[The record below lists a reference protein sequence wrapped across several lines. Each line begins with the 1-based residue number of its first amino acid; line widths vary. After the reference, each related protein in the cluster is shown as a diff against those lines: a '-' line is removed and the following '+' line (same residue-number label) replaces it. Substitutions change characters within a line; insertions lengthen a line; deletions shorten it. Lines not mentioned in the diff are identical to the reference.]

1 MAEIGSFRLFDFQV
15 RDEVAGTSGSG
26 SSGSSSGSATHKQF
40 SKDKKCF
47 TMQMFGIN
55 ERGDTAC
62 IIVRDYQPFFYVK
75 VPEAWGFEAKSHFIA
90 DLKKAVGKFSEDSI
104 LTDEC
109 KLLRRKALYGFD
121 GGKDHKFLMLKF
133 KNMATMNKAKNL
145 WYNRKGDE
153 MRLHPHGYN
162 NTRIYEANIPPLLRY
177 FHIKDISPSGWVKI
191 KGDPVE
197 TQTQKQTA
205 CRHEYHVGH
214 KCVVPQPEKETLVPY
229 KIMSFDIEASSSH
242 GDFPIPVKTYKKL
255 AANIVD
261 ACLKEPA
268 AATKSEVQ
276 RMVRT
281 AFHDPLKGRPLF
293 TLHDDIERIY
303 PKTAPGTQLMDA
315 MFERMWSTP
324 IQALIDEADPETLK
338 NANTIESMFEKL
350 KADAEAAANAD
361 AEEEDGD
368 ADAEGNDD
376 AKSVFTTNTW
386 TKPSLIPPITISS
399 GVAVKDKSIADM
411 LQSSALDRETK
422 ITHMNDALLAVFPPV
437 EGDKVTF
444 IGSTFLR
451 YGEARPYLNHCLAL
465 GTCDPVP
472 GADIVSCKTE
482 RALLQAWTALV
493 QREDPDIIIG
503 YNIFGFDYN
512 FMFHRAQENHVEDD
526 FLKLSRNVD
535 EFCGKR
541 DFKTGRVSI
550 EETSIALAS
559 GQYDL
564 HYIAMPGRLQIDM
577 YNYFRRDYNLTSYK
591 LDYVGAYFIGDDVL
605 RLEHHAESD
614 SEVTRTRIFSKNL
627 AGLEVGNYIELEE
640 TGHSTDPYKDGQKFQ
655 VLAVNPEAGH
665 FEIVGHETPDLKK
678 HVRWGVSKD
687 DVTPQDIF
695 RMTNEGPGPR
705 AVIAKYCI
713 QDCNLVH
720 HLMNKVDV
728 ITGYNE
734 MAKICS
740 VPISFLVIRGQG
752 IKLTSYMAKKC
763 REKNTLMPVIDKGP
777 SGEGYEG
784 AIVLPPKRGLY
795 LDNPVACN
803 DYSSLYPSSMIS
815 ENLSHDSKVW
825 TKEYDLDG
833 RMVRETGEKDPKT
846 GQHVY
851 DNLPG
856 YGYVDVEY
864 DTYRWKPNPRV
875 CVCGRRI
882 VTDGIVVCDC
892 GKRIVGG
899 GKMEKHLSGK
909 KVCRFAQFKHG
920 SKAILPSILEELLAA
935 RKATRK
941 LAEQQSDP
949 FMANVLDKRQLAYK
963 VTANSLYGQCGA
975 KTSTFYEVDVA
986 ASTTATGRKLLTYA
1000 KRMVEEVYGD
1010 AECQTSKYGIVHTR
1024 AEYVYGDS
1032 VAAHTPVYVRLSGVI
1047 DVCPIEALA
1056 EKYGNSDNWTQ
1067 CKEEGKQTKEVCE
1080 MMCGV
1085 ETWSEKGWTR
1095 LHRVI
1100 RHALAPHKKM
1110 MRIVTHTGIV
1120 DVTDDHSLILANG
1133 EEISPK
1139 NVEIGTKLLHSA
1151 LPQPTND
1158 TTAPMVTTLTV
1169 EQARVMGFFF
1179 GDGSCGDYHCE
1190 SGNKCSWALNN
1201 ASMEFVQ
1208 KYLELCKI
1216 AYPDL
1221 EWVYNDTL
1229 KSSGVYKI
1237 TPKSK
1242 KYGSIAEFVRTYRS
1256 MMYYK
1261 QCKIIPTSILNGTRE
1276 VRESFWNG
1284 MYDADGD
1291 KDKHGYTRIDQKNQ
1305 ISAACICLLAQSL
1318 GWKTSLNTR
1327 SDKMDIYRATMTT
1340 RVQRKCTDSIKKIVT
1355 LPFPAEENTHV
1366 YDLTTDNHHFAAGI
1380 GNMIVHNTDSVFYTF
1395 NLTHTDG
1402 TPIRGKQALE
1412 ITIEL
1417 ARQVGD
1423 MASAFLKAP
1432 HGWVYEKTLMPFGLL
1447 QKKRYFGILY
1457 ETDPNKGKPKSM
1469 GIVLRRRDNAPIVKD
1484 VYGGLID
1491 ILTKQ
1496 QDLEAAIN
1504 FVRES
1509 LQSLVDERV
1518 PMDKLIITK
1527 SLRSTYKNPQQIAHK
1542 VLADRMGKRDPGNKP
1557 SSGDRIPFVYIHNA
1571 DKKALQGER
1580 IETPDYI
1587 RAKRLKPNYSF
1598 YITNQIMK
1606 PVAQLFGL
1614 VLEQMAAF
1622 RRKKARFLEELESVR
1637 SNWSD
1642 SDDKLQKK
1650 LDDLRFREVKELIFD
1665 EYLRQADN
1673 LAKSNKSIT
1682 EFFKAKK

>member
-1 MAEIGSFRLFDFQV
+1 MVEPHSFRLFDFQV
-15 RDEVAGTSGSG
+15 RDQASGTQSKLSSSSSGSG
-26 SSGSSSGSATHKQF
+26 SNGFSKKH

-47 TMQMFGIN
+47 TIQMFGIN
-55 ERGDTAC
+55 EQGETCC
-62 IIVRDYQPFFYVK
+62 IILHNYEPFFYVK
-75 VPEAWGFEAKSHFIA
+75 VPETWGFEAKSRFIA
-90 DLKKAVGKFSEDSI
+90 ELKKTVGKFSEDSI

-109 KLLRRKALYGFD
+109 KLLRRKTLYGFD
-121 GGKDHKFLMLKF
+121 GGKDHKFLLIKF
-133 KNMATMNKAKNL
+133 KNMATMNRVKNM
-145 WYNRKGDE
+145 WYERKGTE
-153 MRLHPHGYN
+153 WCLNPRGYVFHN
-162 NTRIYEANIPPLLRY
+162 EATHIYEANIPPLLRY

-191 KGDPVE
+191 KGEPE
-197 TQTQKQTA
+197 QQQSQQTT
-205 CRHEYHVGH
+205 CRHEYRVGH
-214 KCVVPQPEKETLVPY
+214 KDVIPQPEKETLVPY

-242 GDFPIPVKTYKKL
+242 GDFPVPIKTYKKL

-261 ACLKEPA
+261 VCLKDPSM
-268 AATKSEVQ
+268 ATKSEVH
-276 RMVRT
+276 RMIRT
-281 AFHDPLKGRPLF
+281 AFHDQKTPVQY
-293 TLHDDIERIY
+293 TLHDDIDRIY
-303 PKTAPGTQLMDA
+303 TKTVPTNQQLDA

-324 IQALIDEADPETLK
+324 IQTLVEEADPEIMSNAS
-338 NANTIESMFEKL
+338 NANTIERMFEKL
-350 KADAEAAANAD
+350 KAEAEADALAD
-361 AEEEDGD
+361 ADDADDADDGD
-368 ADAEGNDD
+368 DAL
-376 AKSVFTTNTW
+376 SVFTTAA
-386 TKPSLIPPITISS
+386 PPAWSKASS
-399 GVAVKDKSIADM
+399 AAATASSSHSIADM
-411 LQSSALDRETK
+411 LHSSSLDRETK
-422 ITHMNDALLAVFPPV
+422 INHMNDALLAVFPEV

-451 YGEARPYLNHCLAL
+451 YGEDRPYLNHCLAL

-472 GADIVSCKTE
+472 GAEIVSCKTE
-482 RALLQAWTALV
+482 RKLLQAWTELV

-503 YNIFGFDYN
+503 YNIFGFDYQ
-512 FMFHRAQENHVEDD
+512 FMFHRALENHVEDD
-526 FLKLSRNVD
+526 FLKLSRNTD

-564 HYIAMPGRLQIDM
+564 HYIAMSGRLQIDM

-591 LDYVGAYFIGDDVL
+591 LDYVGAYFIGDDV
-605 RLEHHAESD
+605 RSIEHRMEAD
-614 SEVTRTRIFSKNL
+614 VAPDGKVTRIMSKNL
-627 AGLEVGNYIELEE
+627 TGLEIGNYIELEE

-655 VLAVNPEAGH
+655 VIAVNRTASY
-665 FEIVGHETPDLKK
+665 FEIVGHETPDMKK

-833 RMVRETGEKDPKT
+833 NMVRETGEKDPKT
-846 GQHVY
+846 RQHIY

-864 DTYRWKPNPRV
+864 DTYRWKPNAR
-875 CVCGRRI
+875 
-882 VTDGIVVCDC
+882 
-892 GKRIVGG
+892 

-909 KVCRFAQFKHG
+909 KVCRFAQFKDG
-920 SKAILPSILEELLAA
+920 TKAILPSILEELLAA

-941 LAEQQSDP
+941 LAEKQSDP

-975 KTSTFYEVDVA
+975 KTSSFYEVDVA

-1032 VAAHTPVYVRLSGVI
+1032 VAAHTPVYVRLGGVI

-1056 EKYGNSDNWTQ
+1056 EKYGANPDNWTQ
-1067 CKEEGKQTKEVCE
+1067 CKEDGKQTKQVCE
-1080 MMCGV
+1080 IVCGV
-1085 ETWSEKGWTR
+1085 ETWTEKGWTR

-1100 RHALAPHKKM
+1100 RHELAPHKKM

-1120 DVTDDHSLILANG
+1120 DVTDDHSLILSNG

-1151 LPQPTND
+1151 LPQPMGASD
-1158 TTAPMVTTLTV
+1158 EVPVITV

-1179 GDGSCGDYHCE
+1179 GDGSCGEYDCA
-1190 SGNKCSWALNN
+1190 SGNKCAWALNN

-1208 KYLELCKI
+1208 NYLELCKI

-1237 TPKSK
+1237 VPKSK
-1242 KYGSIAEFVRTYRS
+1242 KYGSIAEFVRSYRS

-1261 QCKIIPTSILNGTRE
+1261 QCKIIPSVILNNTRE

-1291 KDKHGYTRIDQKNQ
+1291 KAENGNIRIDQKNQ

-1340 RVQRKCTDSIKKIVT
+1340 RVQRKCPDSIKKIIT
-1355 LPFPAEENTHV
+1355 LPVEENAYV

-1402 TPIRGKQALE
+1402 TPIRGKPALE

-1491 ILTKQ
+1491 ILTKK
-1496 QDLEAAIN
+1496 QDLEAAVH

-1509 LQSLVDERV
+1509 LQLLVDERV

-1622 RRKKARFLEELESVR
+1622 RRKKVRFLEELESVK
-1637 SNWSD
+1637 SNWME

-1665 EYLRQADN
+1665 DYLRQADN

-1682 EFFKAKK
+1682 ELFKSKK

>member
-26 SSGSSSGSATHKQF
+26 SSGSSSGSAAHKQF

-47 TMQMFGIN
+47 TIQMFGIN
-55 ERGDTAC
+55 EQGETAC

-75 VPEAWGFEAKSHFIA
+75 VPEAWGFEAKSHFIT
-90 DLKKAVGKFSEDSI
+90 DLKKAAGKFSEDSI

-133 KNMATMNKAKNL
+133 KNMATMNKVKNL

-197 TQTQKQTA
+197 TPTQKQTA
-205 CRHEYHVGH
+205 CRHEFHVGH

-242 GDFPIPVKTYKKL
+242 GDFPIPIKTFKKL

-268 AATKSEVQ
+268 AATRSEVH

-303 PKTAPGTQLMDA
+303 TKTVPTMAQLDA

-324 IQALIDEADPETLK
+324 IQALIDEADPAAL
-338 NANTIESMFEKL
+338 NVNTIERMFEKQRAE
-350 KADAEAAANAD
+350 ADAEFADNDDNDEDDAAA
-361 AEEEDGD
+361 
-368 ADAEGNDD
+368 DD
-376 AKSVFTTNTW
+376 TKSVFTTATAW
-386 TKPSLIPPITISS
+386 TKPSASASAYST
-399 GVAVKDKSIADM
+399 DKSIADM
-411 LQSSALDRETK
+411 LQSSGLDRETK
-422 ITHMNDALLAVFPPV
+422 INHMNDALLLAKFPPV

-526 FLKLSRNVD
+526 FLKLSRNAD

-591 LDYVGAYFIGDDVL
+591 LDYVGAYFIGDDV
-605 RLEHHAESD
+605 RSIEHHTD
-614 SEVTRTRIFSKNL
+614 RTRIFSKNL
-627 AGLEVGNYIELEE
+627 AGLEVGNYIALEE

-655 VLAVNPEAGH
+655 VLAVNAEAGH

-846 GQHVY
+846 REHIY

-864 DTYRWKPNPRV
+864 DTYRWKPNPR
-875 CVCGRRI
+875 
-882 VTDGIVVCDC
+882 
-892 GKRIVGG
+892 

-909 KVCRFAQFKHG
+909 KVCRFAQFKDG
-920 SKAILPSILEELLAA
+920 TKAILPSILEELLAA

-975 KTSTFYEVDVA
+975 KTSSFYEVDVA

-1024 AEYVYGDS
+1024 AEYVYGD
-1032 VAAHTPVYVRLSGVI
+1032 
-1047 DVCPIEALA
+1047 
-1056 EKYGNSDNWTQ
+1056 
-1067 CKEEGKQTKEVCE
+1067 
-1080 MMCGV
+1080 
-1085 ETWSEKGWTR
+1085 
-1095 LHRVI
+1095 
-1100 RHALAPHKKM
+1100 
-1110 MRIVTHTGIV
+1110 
-1120 DVTDDHSLILANG
+1120 
-1133 EEISPK
+1133 
-1139 NVEIGTKLLHSA
+1139 
-1151 LPQPTND
+1151 
-1158 TTAPMVTTLTV
+1158 
-1169 EQARVMGFFF
+1169 
-1179 GDGSCGDYHCE
+1179 
-1190 SGNKCSWALNN
+1190 
-1201 ASMEFVQ
+1201 
-1208 KYLELCKI
+1208 
-1216 AYPDL
+1216 
-1221 EWVYNDTL
+1221 
-1229 KSSGVYKI
+1229 
-1237 TPKSK
+1237 
-1242 KYGSIAEFVRTYRS
+1242 
-1256 MMYYK
+1256 
-1261 QCKIIPTSILNGTRE
+1261 
-1276 VRESFWNG
+1276 
-1284 MYDADGD
+1284 
-1291 KDKHGYTRIDQKNQ
+1291 
-1305 ISAACICLLAQSL
+1305 
-1318 GWKTSLNTR
+1318 
-1327 SDKMDIYRATMTT
+1327 
-1340 RVQRKCTDSIKKIVT
+1340 TDSI
-1355 LPFPAEENTHV
+1355 
-1366 YDLTTDNHHFAAGI
+1366 
-1380 GNMIVHNTDSVFYTF
+1380 FYTF
-1395 NLTHTDG
+1395 NLETLEG
-1402 TPIRGKQALE
+1402 APIRGKQALE

-1496 QDLEAAIN
+1496 QDLEAAVQ

-1509 LQSLVDERV
+1509 LQILVDERV

-1557 SSGDRIPFVYIHNA
+1557 SSGDRIPFVYIHNS

-1614 VLEQMAAF
+1614 VLEQMSAF

-1637 SNWSD
+1637 SNWMESE
-1642 SDDKLQKK
+1642 DKLQKK
-1650 LDDLRFREVKELIFD
+1650 LDDLRFKEVKELVFD
-1665 EYLRQADN
+1665 DYLRQADN

-1682 EFFKAKK
+1682 EFFKSK

>member
-1 MAEIGSFRLFDFQV
+1 
-15 RDEVAGTSGSG
+15 
-26 SSGSSSGSATHKQF
+26 
-40 SKDKKCF
+40 
-47 TMQMFGIN
+47 MFGIN
-55 ERGDTAC
+55 EQGETSC
-62 IIVRDYQPFFYVK
+62 IIVGNYEPFFYAK
-75 VPEAWGFEAKSHFIA
+75 VPETWGFEAKARFISE
-90 DLKKAVGKFSEDSI
+90 LKKAVGKFSEDSI

-109 KLLRRKALYGFD
+109 KLIRRKTLYGFD

-133 KNMATMNKAKNL
+133 KNMATMNRAKNL
-145 WYNRKGDE
+145 WYIRKGDE
-153 MRLHPHGYN
+153 MRLNHRGYN
-162 NTRIYEANIPPLLRY
+162 DTQIYEANIPPLLRY
-177 FHIKDISPSGWVKI
+177 FHIKDISPSGWVKVN
-191 KGDPVE
+191 GEPTE
-197 TQTQKQTA
+197 SNKQTT
-205 CRHEYHVGH
+205 CRYEYCVGH
-214 KCVVPQPEKETLVPY
+214 KDVVPQPEKETLVPY

-242 GDFPIPVKTYKKL
+242 GDFPVPIKTYKKL
-255 AANIVD
+255 AMNIVD

-276 RMVRT
+276 RMIRT
-281 AFHDPLKGRPLF
+281 AFHDRKSETLF
-293 TLHDDIERIY
+293 TLHEDIERIY
-303 PKTAPGTQLMDA
+303 AKTVPTKEQLDA

-324 IQALIDEADPETLK
+324 VQTLVEEADPEALHV
-338 NANTIESMFEKL
+338 NTIESMFEKL
-350 KADAEAAANAD
+350 KAEAD
-361 AEEEDGD
+361 AEFADNDDDGD
-368 ADAEGNDD
+368 DD
-376 AKSVFTTNTW
+376 AAADDTKSVFTTNTHAW
-386 TKPSLIPPITISS
+386 NQHSKPTPNANPRAS
-399 GVAVKDKSIADM
+399 DKSIADM
-411 LQSSALDRETK
+411 LQSSSLDRETK

-451 YGEARPYLNHCLAL
+451 HGESRPYLNHCLAL
-465 GTCDPVP
+465 GTCDAVP
-472 GADIVSCKTE
+472 SAQIVCCKTE

-512 FMFHRAQENHVEDD
+512 FMFRRALENHVEDE
-526 FLKLSRNVD
+526 FLKLSRNAD

-591 LDYVGAYFIGDDVL
+591 LDYVGSYFIGDNVIT
-605 RLEHHAESD
+605 LEHRVEADSRGTNVPRTPPSQHWESEYD
-614 SEVTRTRIFSKNL
+614 GKVTRIFSKNL
-627 AGLEVGNYIELEE
+627 TGLEVGNYIELEE
-640 TGHSTDPYKDGQKFQ
+640 TGHSTDPYNDGQKFQ
-655 VLAVNPEAGH
+655 VVAVNREAAY
-665 FEIVGHETPDLKK
+665 FEIVGHETPDLTK

-833 RMVRETGEKDPKT
+833 NLVRETGEKDPKT

-851 DNLPG
+851 DNLPE
-856 YGYVDVEY
+856 YTYVDVEY
-864 DTYRWKPNPRV
+864 DTYRWKPNPR
-875 CVCGRRI
+875 
-882 VTDGIVVCDC
+882 
-892 GKRIVGG
+892 

-920 SKAILPSILEELLAA
+920 TKAILPSILEELLAA

-975 KTSTFYEVDVA
+975 KTSSFYEVDVA

-1010 AECQTSKYGIVHTR
+1010 AVVTTKAHGTVLTR

-1032 VAAHTPVYVRLSGVI
+1032 VAAHTPVYVRVSGVI

-1056 EKYGNSDNWTQ
+1056 EKYGVSPNTWTQ
-1067 CKEEGKQTKEVCE
+1067 CKEEGKQSKEVCE

-1151 LPQPTND
+1151 LPLPQPATD
-1158 TTAPMVTTLTV
+1158 EVPLPLITV

-1179 GDGSCGDYHCE
+1179 GDGSCGEYDCE

-1242 KYGSIAEFVRTYRS
+1242 KYGSVAEFVRSYRS

-1261 QCKIIPTSILNGTRE
+1261 QCKIIPTSILNNTRE

-1291 KDKHGYTRIDQKNQ
+1291 KDKNGYIRVDQKNQ
-1305 ISAACICLLAQSL
+1305 ISSACICLLAQSL

-1340 RVQRKCTDSIKKIVT
+1340 RVQRKCTDSIKKIIT
-1355 LPFPAEENTHV
+1355 LPVEENQCV

-1496 QDLEAAIN
+1496 QDLEAAVQ

-1571 DKKALQGER
+1571 DKKALQGDR

-1587 RAKRLKPNYSF
+1587 RSKRLKPNYSF

-1614 VLEQMAAF
+1614 VLEQMVAF

-1637 SNWSD
+1637 SNWTD

-1650 LDDLRFREVKELIFD
+1650 LDDLRFKEVKELIFD
-1665 EYLRQADN
+1665 DYLRQADN
-1673 LAKSNKSIT
+1673 MAKSNKSIT
-1682 EFFKAKK
+1682 EFFAAKKK

>member
-1 MAEIGSFRLFDFQV
+1 
-15 RDEVAGTSGSG
+15 
-26 SSGSSSGSATHKQF
+26 
-40 SKDKKCF
+40 
-47 TMQMFGIN
+47 MFGIN
-55 ERGDTAC
+55 ERGETCC
-62 IIVRDYQPFFYVK
+62 IIVHNYEPFFYVK
-75 VPEAWGFEAKSHFIA
+75 VPESWGFDAKARFIA
-90 DLKKAVGKFSEDSI
+90 ELKKAVGKFSEDSI
-104 LTDEC
+104 LADEC
-109 KLLRRKALYGFD
+109 KLLRRKTLYGFD

-133 KNMATMNKAKNL
+133 KNMATMNRTKNM
-145 WYNRKGDE
+145 WYERKGTE
-153 MRLHPHGYN
+153 WRLNPRGYVFQSEA
-162 NTRIYEANIPPLLRY
+162 TQIYEANIPPLLRY

-191 KGDPVE
+191 KGEPVE
-197 TQTQKQTA
+197 SNKQTT
-205 CRHEYHVGH
+205 CRYEYCVGH
-214 KCVVPQPEKETLVPY
+214 KDVVPQPDKETLVPY

-242 GDFPIPVKTYKKL
+242 GDFPVPIKTYKKL
-255 AANIVD
+255 AANVVD
-261 ACLKEPA
+261 VCLKDPT

-276 RMVRT
+276 RMIRT
-281 AFHDPLKGRPLF
+281 AFHDRKIQPIPSF

-303 PKTAPGTQLMDA
+303 TKTTPTPAQLDA

-324 IQALIDEADPETLK
+324 IQTLVEEADPDVIS
-338 NANTIESMFEKL
+338 NVNTIERMFEKM
-350 KADAEAAANAD
+350 KAEADAEVEAD
-361 AEEEDGD
+361 GLD
-368 ADAEGNDD
+368 ADEDNDDNDD
-376 AKSVFTTNTW
+376 ARSVFTTATRTHW
-386 TKPSLIPPITISS
+386 SKPTAASPSS
-399 GVAVKDKSIADM
+399 SHSIADM
-411 LQSSALDRETK
+411 LQSSGLDRETK
-422 ITHMNDALLAVFPPV
+422 INHMNDALLAVFPAV

-451 YGEARPYLNHCLAL
+451 YGEDRPYLNHCLAL
-465 GTCDPVP
+465 GTCDPVT
-472 GADIVSCKTE
+472 GAEIVSCKTE
-482 RALLQAWTALV
+482 RKLLQAWTELV

-503 YNIFGFDYN
+503 YNIFGFDYQ
-512 FMFHRAQENHVEDD
+512 FMFHRALENNVEDD
-526 FLKLSRNVD
+526 FLKLSRNAD

-564 HYIAMPGRLQIDM
+564 HYIAMTGRLQIDM

-591 LDYVGAYFIGDDVL
+591 LDYVGSYFIGDNIINV
-605 RLEHHAESD
+605 EHIIEEASK
-614 SEVTRTRIFSKNL
+614 TRIMSKNL
-627 AGLEVGNYIELEE
+627 TGLEVGNYIAMEE

-655 VLAVNPEAGH
+655 VVAIDRAAGW
-665 FEIVGHETPDLKK
+665 FEIVGHETPDMKK

-720 HLMNKVDV
+720 HLMTKVDV

-825 TKEYDLDG
+825 TKEYDLEG
-833 RMVRETGEKDPKT
+833 NMVCETGENDPKT
-846 GQHVY
+846 RQHVY

-856 YGYVDVEY
+856 YTYVDVEY
-864 DTYRWKPNPRV
+864 DTYRWKPNSR
-875 CVCGRRI
+875 
-882 VTDGIVVCDC
+882 
-892 GKRIVGG
+892 

-909 KVCRFAQFKHG
+909 KICRFAQG
-920 SKAILPSILEELLAA
+920 TKAILPSILEELLAA

-941 LAEQQSDP
+941 LAEKESDP

-975 KTSTFYEVDVA
+975 KTSSFYEVDVA

-1010 AECQTSKYGIVHTR
+1010 AVVPTKAHGPVQTR
-1024 AEYVYGDS
+1024 AEYVYGD
-1032 VAAHTPVYVRLSGVI
+1032 
-1047 DVCPIEALA
+1047 
-1056 EKYGNSDNWTQ
+1056 
-1067 CKEEGKQTKEVCE
+1067 
-1080 MMCGV
+1080 
-1085 ETWSEKGWTR
+1085 
-1095 LHRVI
+1095 
-1100 RHALAPHKKM
+1100 
-1110 MRIVTHTGIV
+1110 
-1120 DVTDDHSLILANG
+1120 
-1133 EEISPK
+1133 
-1139 NVEIGTKLLHSA
+1139 
-1151 LPQPTND
+1151 
-1158 TTAPMVTTLTV
+1158 
-1169 EQARVMGFFF
+1169 
-1179 GDGSCGDYHCE
+1179 
-1190 SGNKCSWALNN
+1190 
-1201 ASMEFVQ
+1201 
-1208 KYLELCKI
+1208 
-1216 AYPDL
+1216 
-1221 EWVYNDTL
+1221 
-1229 KSSGVYKI
+1229 
-1237 TPKSK
+1237 
-1242 KYGSIAEFVRTYRS
+1242 
-1256 MMYYK
+1256 
-1261 QCKIIPTSILNGTRE
+1261 
-1276 VRESFWNG
+1276 
-1284 MYDADGD
+1284 
-1291 KDKHGYTRIDQKNQ
+1291 
-1305 ISAACICLLAQSL
+1305 
-1318 GWKTSLNTR
+1318 
-1327 SDKMDIYRATMTT
+1327 
-1340 RVQRKCTDSIKKIVT
+1340 TDSI
-1355 LPFPAEENTHV
+1355 
-1366 YDLTTDNHHFAAGI
+1366 
-1380 GNMIVHNTDSVFYTF
+1380 FYTF
-1395 NLTHTDG
+1395 NLETLEG
-1402 TPIRGKQALE
+1402 APIRGKQALE

-1496 QDLEAAIN
+1496 QDLEAAVK

-1637 SNWSD
+1637 SNWTE

-1665 EYLRQADN
+1665 DYLRQADN
-1673 LAKSNKSIT
+1673 MAKSNKSIT
-1682 EFFKAKK
+1682 EFFNAKKK

>member
-1 MAEIGSFRLFDFQV
+1 MVDPEPHSFRLFDFQV
-15 RDEVAGTSGSG
+15 RDQVAGTQSSG
-26 SSGSSSGSATHKQF
+26 SSGNSSSSNNGGHGYPKKF

-47 TMQMFGIN
+47 VIQMFGIN
-55 ERGDTAC
+55 ERGETCC
-62 IIVRDYQPFFYVK
+62 IIVCNYEPFFYVK
-75 VPEAWGFEAKSHFIA
+75 VPETWGFDAKARFIA
-90 DLKKAVGKFSEDSI
+90 ELKKAVGKFSEDSI
-104 LTDEC
+104 LADEC
-109 KLLRRKALYGFD
+109 KLIRRKTLYGFD

-133 KNMATMNKAKNL
+133 KNMATMNRAKNQ
-145 WYNRKGDE
+145 WYEWVSKKVEGSEVEERTLGKLN
-153 MRLHPHGYN
+153 PHGYKG
-162 NTRIYEANIPPLLRY
+162 THIYEANIPPLLRY
-177 FHIKDISPSGWVKI
+177 FHIKDISPSGWVRV
-191 KGDPVE
+191 KGGTPCE
-197 TQTQKQTA
+197 SNKQTT
-205 CRHEYHVGH
+205 CMHEYCVGH
-214 KCVVPQPEKETLVPY
+214 KDVVPQPEKETIVPY

-242 GDFPIPVKTYKKL
+242 GDFPVPIKTYKKL

-261 ACLKEPA
+261 VCLKDPT

-276 RMVRT
+276 RMIRT
-281 AFHDPLKGRPLF
+281 AFHQHQPKSVSSPPAF
-293 TLHDDIERIY
+293 TMHDDIEHIY
-303 PKTAPGTQLMDA
+303 TKTVPSSQQLDA
-315 MFERMWSTP
+315 MVDRMWSTP
-324 IQALIDEADPETLK
+324 VQTLVEEADPDVIS
-338 NANTIESMFEKL
+338 NANTIERMFEKM
-350 KADAEAAANAD
+350 KAEADAQAEAAEAAAEAEAD
-361 AEEEDGD
+361 NDDDDGD
-368 ADAEGNDD
+368 D
-376 AKSVFTTNTW
+376 KSVFTTATSAPAW
-386 TKPSLIPPITISS
+386 TKPKTNPNPNPNPSDASMS
-399 GVAVKDKSIADM
+399 DM
-411 LQSSALDRETK
+411 LHSSSLDRETK
-422 ITHMNDALLAVFPPV
+422 INHMNDALLAVFPAV

-451 YGEARPYLNHCLAL
+451 YGEERPYLNHCLAL
-465 GTCDPVP
+465 GNCDPVT
-472 GADIVSCKTE
+472 GAQIVSCKTE
-482 RALLQAWTALV
+482 RALLQAWTELV

-503 YNIFGFDYN
+503 YNIFGFDYQ
-512 FMFHRAQENHVEDD
+512 FMFHRALENHAEDD
-526 FLKLSRNVD
+526 FLKLSRNAD

-564 HYIAMPGRLQIDM
+564 HYIAMTGRLQIDM

-591 LDYVGAYFIGDDVL
+591 LDYVGSYFIGDDV
-605 RLEHHAESD
+605 RAVEHHAD
-614 SEVTRTRIFSKNL
+614 KTRVVSKNL
-627 AGLEVGNYIELEE
+627 TGLEVGNYIELEE
-640 TGHSTDPYKDGQKFQ
+640 TDHSTDPYKDGQKFQ
-655 VLAVNPEAGH
+655 VVAVNRAAGY
-665 FEIVGHETPDLKK
+665 FEIVGHETPDMKK

-825 TKEYDLDG
+825 SKEYDLDG
-833 RMVRETGEKDPKT
+833 NMVRETGEKDPKT
-846 GQHVY
+846 GQHIY
-851 DNLPG
+851 DNLPN
-856 YGYVDVEY
+856 YTYVDVEY
-864 DTYRWKPNPRV
+864 DTYRWKPNPR
-875 CVCGRRI
+875 
-882 VTDGIVVCDC
+882 
-892 GKRIVGG
+892 

-909 KVCRFAQFKHG
+909 KVCRFAQG
-920 SKAILPSILEELLAA
+920 AKAILPSILEELLAA

-975 KTSTFYEVDVA
+975 KTSSFYEVDVA

-1010 AECQTSKYGIVHTR
+1010 AVVTTKAHGTVLTR

-1032 VAAHTPVYVRLSGVI
+1032 VAAHTPVYVRLGGVI

-1056 EKYGNSDNWTQ
+1056 EKYGASPNTWTQ

-1151 LPQPTND
+1151 LPQPT
-1158 TTAPMVTTLTV
+1158 TAHMVTTVTV

-1216 AYPDL
+1216 AYPDF

-1242 KYGSIAEFVRTYRS
+1242 KYGSVVEFVRSYRS

-1261 QCKIIPTSILNGTRE
+1261 QCKIIPSVILNGSQE
-1276 VRESFWNG
+1276 IRESFWNG

-1340 RVQRKCTDSIKKIVT
+1340 RVQRKCPDSVKKIIT
-1355 LPFPAEENTHV
+1355 LPFSDEENTHV

-1402 TPIRGKQALE
+1402 TPIRGKPALE

-1417 ARQVGD
+1417 ARQVGA

-1496 QDLEAAIN
+1496 QDLEAAVQ

-1614 VLEQMAAF
+1614 VLEQMTAF
-1622 RRKKARFLEELESVR
+1622 RRKKARFLQELESVK
-1637 SNWSD
+1637 SNWTE

-1650 LDDLRFREVKELIFD
+1650 LDDLRFREVKELIFED
-1665 EYLRQADN
+1665 YLRQADN
-1673 LAKSNKSIT
+1673 LAKSNKSIK
-1682 EFFKAKK
+1682 EFFASKPK

>member
-1 MAEIGSFRLFDFQV
+1 MTAVEENSFRLFDFQV
-15 RDEVAGTSGSG
+15 RDEVPGTNSRG
-26 SSGSSSGSATHKQF
+26 SSSSSNGSSSGFPKHN
-40 SKDKKCF
+40 KDKKRF
-47 TMQMFGIN
+47 VIQMFGIN
-55 ERGDTAC
+55 EQGSTCC
-62 IIVRDYQPFFYVK
+62 IIVSNHEPFFYVR
-75 VPEAWGFEAKSHFIA
+75 VSETWGFEAKSRFITELRTA
-90 DLKKAVGKFSEDSI
+90 IGKYSEDSI
-104 LTDEC
+104 LVDEC
-109 KLLRRKALYGFD
+109 KLIRRKALYGFD
-121 GGKDHKFLMLKF
+121 GGKEHKFILLKF
-133 KNMATMNKAKNL
+133 KNMATMNKVKNL
-145 WYNRKGDE
+145 WYERKGTE
-153 MRLHPHGYN
+153 MRLNPRGYKE
-162 NTRIYEANIPPLLRY
+162 TQIYEANIPPLLRY
-177 FHIKDISPSGWVKI
+177 FHIKDISPSGWVKVAGQPI
-191 KGDPVE
+191 DSN
-197 TQTQKQTA
+197 KQTT
-205 CRHEYHVGH
+205 CQFEYHVGH
-214 KCVVPQPEKETLVPY
+214 KDVVPQPEKETLVPY

-242 GDFPIPVKTYKKL
+242 GDFPVPIKTYKKL

-261 ACLKEPA
+261 ACLRDPVN
-268 AATKSEVQ
+268 AATKSEVH
-276 RMVRT
+276 RMIRT
-281 AFHDPLKGRPLF
+281 AFHDPKGKPLF
-293 TLHDDIERIY
+293 TLHEDIDRIY
-303 PKTAPGTQLMDA
+303 TKTVPAPERLDA
-315 MFERMWSTP
+315 MFERMWSTSV
-324 IQALIDEADPETLK
+324 QTLVEEADPEVMQ
-338 NANTIESMFEKL
+338 ANTIERMFEKM
-350 KADAEAAANAD
+350 KAEA
-361 AEEEDGD
+361 D
-368 ADAEGNDD
+368 ADALAECDDADDDEGNADD
-376 AKSVFTTNTW
+376 GRSVFTTATAQPSW
-386 TKPSLIPPITISS
+386 AKKPPPSNADDASSACSIP
-399 GVAVKDKSIADM
+399 DM
-411 LQSSALDRETK
+411 LRSSALDRETK
-422 ITHMNDALLAVFPPV
+422 INHMNDALMAVFPAV

-451 YGEARPYLNHCLAL
+451 HGEERPYLNHCLAL
-465 GTCDPVP
+465 GTCDSVP
-472 GADIVSCKTE
+472 GAQIVSCKTE
-482 RALLQAWTALV
+482 RALLEAWTQLV

-503 YNIFGFDYN
+503 YNIFGFDYQ
-512 FMFHRAQENHVEDD
+512 FMFHRALENHVEDE
-526 FLKLSRNVD
+526 FLKLSRNTD

-564 HYIAMPGRLQIDM
+564 HYIGMPGRLQIDM

-591 LDYVGAYFIGDDVL
+591 LDYVGSYFIGDDVL
-605 RLEHHAESD
+605 KVEHRVEADAD
-614 SEVTRTRIFSKNL
+614 SVIPDGKVTRIFSKNL
-627 AGLEVGNYIELEE
+627 TGLEVGNYIELEE
-640 TGHSTDPYKDGQKFQ
+640 TGHSTDPYKDGQKFK
-655 VLAVNPEAGH
+655 VVTIDRSAGQ
-665 FEIVGHETPDLKK
+665 FEILGHETPDLKK

-720 HLMNKVDV
+720 HLMKKVDV

-833 RMVRETGEKDPKT
+833 NMIRETGEKDPKT
-846 GQHVY
+846 RQHIY
-851 DNLPG
+851 DNLPE

-864 DTYRWKPNPRV
+864 DTYRWKPNAR
-875 CVCGRRI
+875 
-882 VTDGIVVCDC
+882 
-892 GKRIVGG
+892 

-909 KVCRFAQFKHG
+909 KVCRFAQFKDG
-920 SKAILPSILEELLAA
+920 TKAILPSILEELLAA
-935 RKATRK
+935 RKSTRK

-1000 KRMVEEVYGD
+1000 KRMVEEVYGNTD
-1010 AECQTSKYGIVHTR
+1010 CQTSKYGIVHTR
-1024 AEYVYGDS
+1024 AEYVYGD
-1032 VAAHTPVYVRLSGVI
+1032 
-1047 DVCPIEALA
+1047 
-1056 EKYGNSDNWTQ
+1056 
-1067 CKEEGKQTKEVCE
+1067 
-1080 MMCGV
+1080 
-1085 ETWSEKGWTR
+1085 
-1095 LHRVI
+1095 
-1100 RHALAPHKKM
+1100 
-1110 MRIVTHTGIV
+1110 
-1120 DVTDDHSLILANG
+1120 
-1133 EEISPK
+1133 
-1139 NVEIGTKLLHSA
+1139 
-1151 LPQPTND
+1151 
-1158 TTAPMVTTLTV
+1158 
-1169 EQARVMGFFF
+1169 
-1179 GDGSCGDYHCE
+1179 
-1190 SGNKCSWALNN
+1190 
-1201 ASMEFVQ
+1201 
-1208 KYLELCKI
+1208 
-1216 AYPDL
+1216 
-1221 EWVYNDTL
+1221 
-1229 KSSGVYKI
+1229 
-1237 TPKSK
+1237 
-1242 KYGSIAEFVRTYRS
+1242 
-1256 MMYYK
+1256 
-1261 QCKIIPTSILNGTRE
+1261 
-1276 VRESFWNG
+1276 
-1284 MYDADGD
+1284 
-1291 KDKHGYTRIDQKNQ
+1291 
-1305 ISAACICLLAQSL
+1305 
-1318 GWKTSLNTR
+1318 
-1327 SDKMDIYRATMTT
+1327 
-1340 RVQRKCTDSIKKIVT
+1340 
-1355 LPFPAEENTHV
+1355 
-1366 YDLTTDNHHFAAGI
+1366 
-1380 GNMIVHNTDSVFYTF
+1380 TDSVFYTF
-1395 NLTHTDG
+1395 NLSNKDG

-1496 QDLEAAIN
+1496 QDLEAAVQ

-1637 SNWSD
+1637 SNWTD
-1642 SDDKLQKK
+1642 TDDKLQKK
-1650 LDDLRFREVKELIFD
+1650 LDDLRFKEVRELIFD
-1665 EYLRQADN
+1665 DYLRQADN

-1682 EFFKAKK
+1682 EFFKTSK

>member
-1 MAEIGSFRLFDFQV
+1 MATIATEVGSFRLFDFQT
-15 RDEVAGTSGSG
+15 RDECGSG
-26 SSGSSSGSATHKQF
+26 PTSSSSSSGDSYGPRKF
-40 SKDKKCF
+40 SKDKKQF
-47 TMQMFGIN
+47 VIQMFGIN
-55 ERGDTAC
+55 EQGETCCVTVHDH
-62 IIVRDYQPFFYVK
+62 QPFFYAK
-75 VPEAWGFEAKSHFIA
+75 VPETWGFDAKALFLTE
-90 DLKKAVGKFSEDSI
+90 LKKAVGKFSEDSI

-109 KLLRRKALYGFD
+109 KLIRRKTLYGFD

-133 KNMATMNKAKNL
+133 KNMATMNRVKNL
-145 WYNRKGDE
+145 WYVRKGDE
-153 MRLHPHGYN
+153 MRLNRQGYN
-162 NTRIYEANIPPLLRY
+162 HTQIYEANIPPLLRY

-191 KGDPVE
+191 KGDPIE
-197 TQTQKQTA
+197 TQTQKQTT
-205 CRHEYHVGH
+205 CRYEYRVGH
-214 KCVVPQPEKETLVPY
+214 KDVAPQPEKETRVPY

-242 GDFPIPVKTYKKL
+242 GDFPVPIKTYKKL
-255 AANIVD
+255 ATNIVD
-261 ACLKEPA
+261 ACLKDPA
-268 AATKSEVQ
+268 NAATQSEVH
-276 RMVRT
+276 RMIRT
-281 AFHDPLKGRPLF
+281 AFHDPQKGQPLF
-293 TLHDDIERIY
+293 TPHDDIERIY
-303 PKTAPGTQLMDA
+303 TKTVPALVQLDA
-315 MFERMWSTP
+315 MFERMWTTP
-324 IQALIDEADPETLK
+324 VQTLLAEADPEALSV
-338 NANTIESMFEKL
+338 NTIERMFEKI
-350 KADAEAAANAD
+350 KAEADAEAEA
-361 AEEEDGD
+361 D
-368 ADAEGNDD
+368 ADADADDNDD
-376 AKSVFTTNTW
+376 AADTKSVFTTMT
-386 TKPSLIPPITISS
+386 
-399 GVAVKDKSIADM
+399 GVSKAPWEKATTTATTSASIAAASISDM
-411 LQSSALDRETK
+411 LRSSALDRETK
-422 ITHMNDALLAVFPPV
+422 INHMNDALLAVFPAV

-451 YGEARPYLNHCLAL
+451 YGDDRPYLNHCLAL
-465 GTCDPVP
+465 GTCDSVP
-472 GADIVSCKTE
+472 GAEIVSCKTE

-512 FMFHRAQENHVEDD
+512 FMFHRALENHVEDE
-526 FLKLSRNVD
+526 FLKLSRNAD

-591 LDYVGAYFIGDDVL
+591 LDYVGSYFIGDNVL
-605 RLEHHAESD
+605 KVEHRVEADAD
-614 SEVTRTRIFSKNL
+614 SIIPDGKVTRIKSKNL
-627 AGLEVGNYIELEE
+627 VGLEVGNYIALEE

-655 VLAVNPEAGH
+655 VIAVNRAAGY
-665 FEIVGHETPDLKK
+665 FEIVGHETPDLTR

-825 TKEYDLDG
+825 TKEYDLG
-833 RMVRETGEKDPKT
+833 GNMVRETGEKDPKT

-851 DNLPG
+851 DNLPE

-864 DTYRWKPNPRV
+864 DTYRWKPNAR
-875 CVCGRRI
+875 
-882 VTDGIVVCDC
+882 
-892 GKRIVGG
+892 

-941 LAEQQSDP
+941 LAEQESDP
-949 FMANVLDKRQLAYK
+949 FMSNVLDKRQLAYK

-975 KTSTFYEVDVA
+975 KTSSFYEVDVA

-1032 VAAHTPVYVRLSGVI
+1032 VAAHTPVYVRLGGVI

-1056 EKYGNSDNWTQ
+1056 EKYGASWAQ

-1151 LPQPTND
+1151 LPLPSV
-1158 TTAPMVTTLTV
+1158 VTMSSVSV
-1169 EQARVMGFFF
+1169 EQARVMGISFAA
-1179 GDGSCGDYHCE
+1179 D
-1190 SGNKCSWALNN
+1190 NN
-1201 ASMEFVQ
+1201 E
-1208 KYLELCKI
+1208 K
-1216 AYPDL
+1216 
-1221 EWVYNDTL
+1221 
-1229 KSSGVYKI
+1229 
-1237 TPKSK
+1237 
-1242 KYGSIAEFVRTYRS
+1242 
-1256 MMYYK
+1256 
-1261 QCKIIPTSILNGTRE
+1261 KIIPTSILNNTKE

-1284 MYDADGD
+1284 MLSEYKIPPIDDNEEEEEEEEGVRGN
-1291 KDKHGYTRIDQKNQ
+1291 HWFPRVDQKNQ
-1305 ISAACICLLAQSL
+1305 ISSACICLLAQSL

-1340 RVQRKCTDSIKKIVT
+1340 GVQRKCPDSIKKIVT
-1355 LPFPAEENTHV
+1355 LPFPAEENAYV

-1395 NLTHTDG
+1395 NLSHTDG
-1402 TPIRGKQALE
+1402 TPIRGKKALE

-1496 QDLEAAIN
+1496 QDLEAAIK

-1509 LQSLVDERV
+1509 LQTLVDERV

-1614 VLEQMAAF
+1614 VLEQMTAF

-1637 SNWSD
+1637 SNWTD

-1665 EYLRQADN
+1665 DYLRQADN
-1673 LAKSNKSIT
+1673 MAKSNKSIT
-1682 EFFKAKK
+1682 EFFKTKK

>member
-1 MAEIGSFRLFDFQV
+1 MSSQQEQGSFRLFDFQV
-15 RDEVAGTSGSG
+15 KDDVTTGSTG
-26 SSGSSSGSATHKQF
+26 SSSSSSGSGGHGIG
-40 SKDKKCF
+40 KDKKQF
-47 TMQMFGIN
+47 AIQMFGIN
-55 ERGDTAC
+55 EQGETCC
-62 IIVRDYQPFFYVK
+62 IVVRDHQPFFYAK
-75 VPEAWGFEAKSHFIA
+75 VPETWGFDAKALFIA
-90 DLKKAVGKFSEDSI
+90 DLKKAVGKFNEDSI

-109 KLLRRKALYGFD
+109 KLIRRKALYGFD

-133 KNMATMNKAKNL
+133 KNMATMNKVKAL
-145 WYNRKGDE
+145 WYSRKGTISE
-153 MRLHPHGYN
+153 MRLNHNGYKG
-162 NTRIYEANIPPLLRY
+162 TQIYEANIPPLLRY
-177 FHIKDISPSGWVKI
+177 FHIKDISPSGWVKV
-191 KGDPVE
+191 KGVPIE
-197 TQTQKQTA
+197 SNKQTT
-205 CRHEYHVGH
+205 CRYEYRVGH
-214 KCVVPQPEKETLVPY
+214 KDVAPQPDKETRVHY

-242 GDFPIPVKTYKKL
+242 GDFPVPIKTYKKL
-255 AANIVD
+255 ATNIVD
-261 ACLKEPA
+261 ASLKDSA
-268 AATKSEVQ
+268 AATKSEVH
-276 RMVRT
+276 RMIRT
-281 AFHDPLKGRPLF
+281 AFHDPQKGNPLF

-303 PKTAPGTQLMDA
+303 TKTVPTMQSMDA

-324 IQALIDEADPETLK
+324 VQTLIREADPETLHV
-338 NANTIESMFEKL
+338 NTIESMFEKL
-350 KADAEAAANAD
+350 KAEAD
-361 AEEEDGD
+361 AEPD
-368 ADAEGNDD
+368 ADADADDNDED
-376 AKSVFTTNTW
+376 DDMKSVYTTATATAGAGASAW
-386 TKPSLIPPITISS
+386 TRPSTASTASTSS
-399 GVAVKDKSIADM
+399 DKSIADM
-411 LQSSALDRETK
+411 LRSSALDRETK
-422 ITHMNDALLAVFPPV
+422 ITHMNDALLSVFPPV

-451 YGEARPYLNHCLAL
+451 YGEDRPYLNHCLAL
-465 GTCDPVP
+465 GSCDPVP
-472 GADIVSCKTE
+472 RAEIVSCRTE

-512 FMFHRAQENHVEDD
+512 FMFRRALENHVEDE
-526 FLKLSRNVD
+526 FLKLSRNAD

-591 LDYVGAYFIGDDVL
+591 LDYVGSYFIGDNVL
-605 RLEHHAESD
+605 QTEHRIEADSD
-614 SEVTRTRIFSKNL
+614 SIMPDGKVTRIFSKNL
-627 AGLEVGNYIELEE
+627 VGLEVGNYIELEE

-655 VLAVNPEAGH
+655 VVAVNRAAAY
-665 FEIVGHETPDLKK
+665 FEIVGHETPDLTK

-833 RMVRETGEKDPKT
+833 NLVRETGEKDPKT

-851 DNLPG
+851 DNLPE
-856 YGYVDVEY
+856 YTYVDVEY
-864 DTYRWKPNPRV
+864 DTYRWKPNPR
-875 CVCGRRI
+875 
-882 VTDGIVVCDC
+882 
-892 GKRIVGG
+892 

-920 SKAILPSILEELLAA
+920 AKAILPSILEELLAA

-975 KTSTFYEVDVA
+975 KTSSFYEVDVA

-1010 AECQTSKYGIVHTR
+1010 AVVTTKVHGTVLTR

-1032 VAAHTPVYVRLSGVI
+1032 VAAHTPVYVRLGGVI

-1056 EKYGNSDNWTQ
+1056 EKYGASPNANTNTWTQ

-1151 LPQPTND
+1151 LPQPQPASD
-1158 TTAPMVTTLTV
+1158 EVPVITV

-1201 ASMEFVQ
+1201 ASMDFIQ
-1208 KYLELCKI
+1208 KYLELCRI

-1221 EWVYNDTL
+1221 DWTYNDTL

-1242 KYGSIAEFVRTYRS
+1242 KYGSIVEFVRSYRS

-1261 QCKIIPTSILNGTRE
+1261 QCKIIPTSILNNTRE

-1291 KDKHGYTRIDQKNQ
+1291 KDKHGYIRVDQKNQ
-1305 ISAACICLLAQSL
+1305 ISSACICLLAQSL

-1340 RVQRKCTDSIKKIVT
+1340 RVQRKCPDSIKKITT
-1355 LPFPAEENTHV
+1355 LSLPSEENAYV

-1496 QDLEAAIN
+1496 QDLEAAIK
-1504 FVRES
+1504 FVRGS

-1614 VLEQMAAF
+1614 VLEQIAAF

-1637 SNWSD
+1637 SNWTE

-1650 LDDLRFREVKELIFD
+1650 LDDLRFKEVKELIFD
-1665 EYLRQADN
+1665 DYLRQADN
-1673 LAKSNKSIT
+1673 MAKSNKSIT
-1682 EFFKAKK
+1682 EFFRSNTKK

>member
-1 MAEIGSFRLFDFQV
+1 MAEPGSFRLFDFQV
-15 RDEVAGTSGSG
+15 RDEVGSGGGGSGSG
-26 SSGSSSGSATHKQF
+26 SSAGSGSSGIK
-40 SKDKKCF
+40 KDRKCF

-55 ERGDTAC
+55 EAGETC
-62 IIVRDYQPFFYVK
+62 CVIVRDYQPFFYAK
-75 VPEAWGFEAKSHFIA
+75 VPETWGFEAKARFIA

-104 LTDEC
+104 LADEC
-109 KLLRRKALYGFD
+109 KLLRRKTLYGFD
-121 GGKDHKFLMLKF
+121 GGKDHKFLLIKF
-133 KNMATMNKAKNL
+133 KNMAAMNKVKNL

-162 NTRIYEANIPPLLRY
+162 GTQIYEANIPPLLRY
-177 FHIKDISPSGWVKI
+177 FHIKDISPSGWVKV
-191 KGDPVE
+191 KGDPIE
-197 TQTQKQTA
+197 TQSQKQTT
-205 CRHEYHVGH
+205 CRHEYCVGH

-242 GDFPIPVKTYKKL
+242 GDFPVPIKTYKKL

-268 AATKSEVQ
+268 AATKAEVQ
-276 RMVRT
+276 RMIRT
-281 AFHDPLKGRPLF
+281 AFHDPKSRAAPAF

-303 PKTAPGTQLMDA
+303 TKTIPTREQLDA

-324 IQALIDEADPETLK
+324 MQTLVQEADPDALTV
-338 NANTIESMFEKL
+338 NTIERMFEKQRAE
-350 KADAEAAANAD
+350 ADAADNDDVDEDADDAAA
-361 AEEEDGD
+361 
-368 ADAEGNDD
+368 DD
-376 AKSVFTTNTW
+376 TKSVFTTAPAWTPSKTNPNANT
-386 TKPSLIPPITISS
+386 SS
-399 GVAVKDKSIADM
+399 AADKSIADM
-411 LQSSALDRETK
+411 LQSAGLDRETK
-422 ITHMNDALLAVFPPV
+422 INHMNDALLAVFPAV

-451 YGEARPYLNHCLAL
+451 YGEDRPYLNHCLAL
-465 GTCDPVP
+465 GSCDPVP
-472 GADIVSCKTE
+472 GAEIVSCKTE

-512 FMFHRAQENHVEDD
+512 FMFRRALENHVEDD
-526 FLKLSRNVD
+526 FLKLSRNAD

-541 DFKTGRVSI
+541 DFKTGRVDI
-550 EETSIALAS
+550 EQTSIALAS

-605 RLEHHAESD
+605 KVEHRVEADSD
-614 SEVTRTRIFSKNL
+614 SIIPDGKVTRIFSKNL
-627 AGLEVGNYIELEE
+627 TGLEVGNYIALEE

-655 VLAVNPEAGH
+655 VVMVDRTARC
-665 FEIVGHETPDLKK
+665 FEIVGHETPDLTK

-825 TKEYDLDG
+825 TKEYDLNG
-833 RMVRETGEKDPKT
+833 NLVRETGETDPKT

-851 DNLPG
+851 DNLPE
-856 YGYVDVEY
+856 YTYVDVEY
-864 DTYRWKPNPRV
+864 DTYRWKPNNR
-875 CVCGRRI
+875 
-882 VTDGIVVCDC
+882 
-892 GKRIVGG
+892 

-949 FMANVLDKRQLAYK
+949 FMSNVLDKRQLAYK

-975 KTSTFYEVDVA
+975 KTSSFYEVDVA

-1010 AECQTSKYGIVHTR
+1010 SVVTTKVHGTVLTR
-1024 AEYVYGDS
+1024 AEYVYGD
-1032 VAAHTPVYVRLSGVI
+1032 
-1047 DVCPIEALA
+1047 
-1056 EKYGNSDNWTQ
+1056 
-1067 CKEEGKQTKEVCE
+1067 
-1080 MMCGV
+1080 
-1085 ETWSEKGWTR
+1085 
-1095 LHRVI
+1095 
-1100 RHALAPHKKM
+1100 
-1110 MRIVTHTGIV
+1110 
-1120 DVTDDHSLILANG
+1120 
-1133 EEISPK
+1133 
-1139 NVEIGTKLLHSA
+1139 
-1151 LPQPTND
+1151 
-1158 TTAPMVTTLTV
+1158 
-1169 EQARVMGFFF
+1169 
-1179 GDGSCGDYHCE
+1179 
-1190 SGNKCSWALNN
+1190 
-1201 ASMEFVQ
+1201 
-1208 KYLELCKI
+1208 
-1216 AYPDL
+1216 
-1221 EWVYNDTL
+1221 
-1229 KSSGVYKI
+1229 
-1237 TPKSK
+1237 
-1242 KYGSIAEFVRTYRS
+1242 
-1256 MMYYK
+1256 
-1261 QCKIIPTSILNGTRE
+1261 
-1276 VRESFWNG
+1276 
-1284 MYDADGD
+1284 
-1291 KDKHGYTRIDQKNQ
+1291 
-1305 ISAACICLLAQSL
+1305 
-1318 GWKTSLNTR
+1318 
-1327 SDKMDIYRATMTT
+1327 
-1340 RVQRKCTDSIKKIVT
+1340 TDSI
-1355 LPFPAEENTHV
+1355 
-1366 YDLTTDNHHFAAGI
+1366 
-1380 GNMIVHNTDSVFYTF
+1380 FYTF
-1395 NLTHTDG
+1395 NLETLEG
-1402 TPIRGKQALE
+1402 APIRGKQALE

-1496 QDLEAAIN
+1496 QDLEAAVQ
-1504 FVRES
+1504 FVRGS

-1622 RRKKARFLEELESVR
+1622 RRKKARFLEELKSVR
-1637 SNWSD
+1637 SNWTE

-1665 EYLRQADN
+1665 DYLRQADN
-1673 LAKSNKSIT
+1673 MAKSNKSIT
-1682 EFFKAKK
+1682 EFFKSAAKGTVLQ

>member
-1 MAEIGSFRLFDFQV
+1 MVEPHSFRLFDFQV
-15 RDEVAGTSGSG
+15 RNQVPGPQAKLSTS
-26 SSGSSSGSATHKQF
+26 SSGSSSEYGVKKHN
-40 SKDKKCF
+40 KDKNQF
-47 TMQMFGIN
+47 AIQMFGIN
-55 ERGDTAC
+55 ERGETCC
-62 IIVRDYQPFFYVK
+62 IIVHNYEPFFYVK
-75 VPEAWGFEAKSHFIA
+75 VPESWGFDAKARFITE
-90 DLKKAVGKFSEDSI
+90 LKKTVGKFSEDSI
-104 LTDEC
+104 LADEC
-109 KLLRRKALYGFD
+109 KLLRRKKLYGFD

-133 KNMATMNKAKNL
+133 KNMATMNKVKNL
-145 WYNRKGDE
+145 WYEWVSKKVEGSDVEERTLGK
-153 MRLHPHGYN
+153 LHPHYKG
-162 NTRIYEANIPPLLRY
+162 TQIYEANIPPLLRY
-177 FHIKDISPSGWVKI
+177 FHIKDISPSGWVLV
-191 KGDPVE
+191 KGEPIE
-197 TQTQKQTA
+197 TQKQTTS
-205 CRHEYHVGH
+205 HYEYCVGH
-214 KCVVPQPEKETLVPY
+214 KNVVPQPDKETIVPY
-229 KIMSFDIEASSSH
+229 KIMSFDIEAGSSH
-242 GDFPIPVKTYKKL
+242 GDFPVPIKTYKKL

-261 ACLKEPA
+261 VCLKDPT
-268 AATKSEVQ
+268 AATNSEVQ
-276 RMVRT
+276 RMIRT
-281 AFHDPLKGRPLF
+281 AFHDPKSRSAPEF
-293 TLHDDIERIY
+293 TLHNDIERIY
-303 PKTAPGTQLMDA
+303 TKTIPTKEDLDA

-324 IQALIDEADPETLK
+324 MQTLMQEADPEAL
-338 NANTIESMFEKL
+338 NVNTIERMFEKM
-350 KADAEAAANAD
+350 KADADAEAD
-361 AEEEDGD
+361 VLVED
-368 ADAEGNDD
+368 NDD
-376 AKSVFTTNTW
+376 NDDNDCAADDKSVYTHAAPPAW
-386 TKPSLIPPITISS
+386 SKSLSS
-399 GVAVKDKSIADM
+399 LSSSAATSSSHSIAVM
-411 LQSSALDRETK
+411 LNSASLDRETK
-422 ITHMNDALLAVFPPV
+422 ITHMNSALLAVFPAV

-444 IGSTFLR
+444 IGSTFMR
-451 YGEARPYLNHCLAL
+451 YGESRPYLNHCLAL
-465 GTCDPVP
+465 GTCDRVP
-472 GADIVSCKTE
+472 GAEIVSCKTE
-482 RALLQAWTALV
+482 RKLLQAWTELV

-503 YNIFGFDYN
+503 YNIFGFDYQ
-512 FMFHRAQENHVEDD
+512 FMFHRALENNVEDD

-550 EETSIALAS
+550 EETSISLAS

-564 HYIAMPGRLQIDM
+564 HYIAMTGRLQIDM

-591 LDYVGAYFIGDDVL
+591 LDYVGSYFIGDNIISV
-605 RLEHHAESD
+605 EHHRIEADAEC
-614 SEVTRTRIFSKNL
+614 EGKVTRIVSKNL
-627 AGLEVGNYIELEE
+627 TGLEVGNYVALEE
-640 TGHSTDPYKDGQKFQ
+640 TGHSTDPYKDGQKFR
-655 VLAVNPEAGH
+655 VVSINRTAGY
-665 FEIVGHETPDLKK
+665 FEIVGHETPDMKK
-678 HVRWGVSKD
+678 NVRWGVSKD

-720 HLMNKVDV
+720 HLMTKVDV

-833 RMVRETGEKDPKT
+833 KMLHETGEKDPKT
-846 GQHVY
+846 RQHIY
-851 DNLPG
+851 DNLPDCT
-856 YGYVDVEY
+856 YVDVEY
-864 DTYRWKPNPRV
+864 DTYRWIPNAR
-875 CVCGRRI
+875 
-882 VTDGIVVCDC
+882 
-892 GKRIVGG
+892 

-909 KVCRFAQFKHG
+909 KICRFAQG
-920 SKAILPSILEELLAA
+920 TKAILPSILEELLAA

-941 LAEQQSDP
+941 LAEKESDP

-975 KTSTFYEVDVA
+975 KTSSFYEVDVA

-1032 VAAHTPVYVRLSGVI
+1032 VAAHTPVYVRLGGVM

-1056 EKYGNSDNWTQ
+1056 EKYGASPNTWTQ

-1151 LPQPTND
+1151 LPQPQPASD
-1158 TTAPMVTTLTV
+1158 EVPVITV

-1216 AYPDL
+1216 AYPDF

-1229 KSSGVYKI
+1229 KSSYEI

-1242 KYGSIAEFVRTYRS
+1242 KYGSVVEFVRSYRS

-1261 QCKIIPTSILNGTRE
+1261 QCKIIPTSIINNTRE

-1291 KDKHGYTRIDQKNQ
+1291 KDKNGYIRIDQKNQ
-1305 ISAACICLLAQSL
+1305 ISSACICLLAQSL

-1340 RVQRKCTDSIKKIVT
+1340 GVQRKCPDSIKKIMT
-1355 LPFPAEENTHV
+1355 LSLPSEENTCV

-1380 GNMIVHNTDSVFYTF
+1380 GNMIVHNTDSIFYTF
-1395 NLTHTDG
+1395 NLSHTDG

-1491 ILTKQ
+1491 ILTKK
-1496 QDLEAAIN
+1496 QDLEAAVK

-1587 RAKRLKPNYSF
+1587 RANRLKPNYSF

-1614 VLEQMAAF
+1614 VLEQMTAF
-1622 RRKKARFLEELESVR
+1622 RRKKARFLEELESVK
-1637 SNWSD
+1637 SNWTE

-1650 LDDLRFREVKELIFD
+1650 LDDLRFKEVKELIFED
-1665 EYLRQADN
+1665 YLRQADN
-1673 LAKSNKSIT
+1673 LAKSNKNIT
-1682 EFFKAKK
+1682 EFFKVKK

>member
-1 MAEIGSFRLFDFQV
+1 MAIIMSEPNSFRLFDFQV
-15 RDEVAGTSGSG
+15 RDQAPGTQNQSN
-26 SSGSSSGSATHKQF
+26 SSSSSSNSNGYPKKF
-40 SKDKKCF
+40 SKDKKRF
-47 TMQMFGIN
+47 VIQMFGIN
-55 ERGDTAC
+55 EQGQTCC
-62 IIVRDYQPFFYVK
+62 IIVNNYEPFFYVK
-75 VPEAWGFEAKSHFIA
+75 VPETWGFDAKARFIA
-90 DLKKAVGKFSEDSI
+90 ELKKDVGKFSEESI
-104 LTDEC
+104 LADEC
-109 KLLRRKALYGFD
+109 KLIRRKTLYGFD
-121 GGKDHKFLMLKF
+121 GGKDHKFLLLKF
-133 KNMATMNKAKNL
+133 KNMATMNRVKNM
-145 WYNRKGDE
+145 WYERKGAE
-153 MRLHPHGYN
+153 LRLNPRGHKETH
-162 NTRIYEANIPPLLRY
+162 IYEANIPPLLRY
-177 FHIKDISPSGWVKI
+177 FHIKDISPSGWVRV
-191 KGDPVE
+191 KGEPLV
-197 TQTQKQTA
+197 TQARQTT
-205 CRHEYHVGH
+205 CRYEYCVGH
-214 KCVVPQPEKETLVPY
+214 KDVVPQPEKETLVPY

-242 GDFPIPVKTYKKL
+242 GDFPVPIKTYKKL
-255 AANIVD
+255 ASNIVD
-261 ACLKEPA
+261 VCIKTPES
-268 AATKSEVQ
+268 TTRSEVH
-276 RMVRT
+276 RMIRT
-281 AFHDPLKGRPLF
+281 AFHDKKTQHVSF
-293 TLHDDIERIY
+293 TMHEDIERIY
-303 PKTAPGTQLMDA
+303 TKTVPTSMQLDA

-324 IQALIDEADPETLK
+324 ITTLVEEAGPDIIE
-338 NANTIESMFEKL
+338 NANTIERMFEKM
-350 KADAEAAANAD
+350 KAEAEAELEAGAELD
-361 AEEEDGD
+361 A
-368 ADAEGNDD
+368 NDD
-376 AKSVFTTNTW
+376 DNDDRSVFTTAAPTAP
-386 TKPSLIPPITISS
+386 TPSHRSNPTAPASN
-399 GVAVKDKSIADM
+399 SIADM
-411 LQSSALDRETK
+411 LHSASLDRETK
-422 ITHMNDALLAVFPPV
+422 INHMNDALCAVFPAV

-444 IGSTFLR
+444 IGSTFTR
-451 YGEARPYLNHCLAL
+451 FGEDRPYLNHCLAL

-472 GADIVSCKTE
+472 GAEIVSCKTE
-482 RALLQAWTALV
+482 RKLLQAWTELV
-493 QREDPDIIIG
+493 QREDPDIVIG
-503 YNIFGFDYN
+503 YNIFGFDYQ
-512 FMFHRAQENHVEDD
+512 FMFHRALENQVEDD
-526 FLKLSRNVD
+526 FLKLSRNAD

-550 EETSIALAS
+550 EETSISLAS

-564 HYIAMPGRLQIDM
+564 HYIAMTGRLQIDM

-591 LDYVGAYFIGDDVL
+591 LDYVGSYFIGDDVL
-605 RLEHHAESD
+605 NVEHRIEEAN
-614 SEVTRTRIFSKNL
+614 TTRIVSKNL
-627 AGLEVGNYIELEE
+627 TGLEVGNYISLEE
-640 TGHSTDPYKDGQKFQ
+640 TGHSTDPYKDGQKFE
-655 VLAVNPEAGH
+655 VIAINRTAGY

-720 HLMNKVDV
+720 HLMKKVDV

-833 RMVRETGEKDPKT
+833 NLVCETGEKDPKT
-846 GQHVY
+846 RRHVY
-851 DNLPG
+851 DNLPE
-856 YGYVDVEY
+856 YDYVDVEY
-864 DTYRWKPNPRV
+864 DTYRWKPNPR
-875 CVCGRRI
+875 
-882 VTDGIVVCDC
+882 
-892 GKRIVGG
+892 

-909 KVCRFAQFKHG
+909 KVCRFAQFKDG
-920 SKAILPSILEELLAA
+920 TKAILPSILEELLAA

-975 KTSTFYEVDVA
+975 KTSSFYEVDVA

-1000 KRMVEEVYGD
+1000 KRMVEEVYGN
-1010 AECQTSKYGIVHTR
+1010 AECQTSKYGMVNTR

-1032 VAAHTPVYVRLSGVI
+1032 VAAYTPVYVRFGGVI

-1056 EKYGNSDNWTQ
+1056 EKYGANPDNWTQ

-1120 DVTDDHSLILANG
+1120 DVTDDHSLILVNG

-1139 NVEIGTKLLHSA
+1139 NVEIGTKLMHCALP
-1151 LPQPTND
+1151 LPQPTTD
-1158 TTAPMVTTLTV
+1158 TLSSITV

-1179 GDGSCGDYHCE
+1179 GDGSCGEYECD
-1190 SGNKCSWALNN
+1190 SGKKCSWALNN
-1201 ASMEFVQ
+1201 ASMEFIQ

-1237 TPKSK
+1237 VPKSK
-1242 KYGSIAEFVRTYRS
+1242 KYGSIVEFVKFYRN

-1261 QCKIIPTSILNGTRE
+1261 QCKIIPSIIINNTQE

-1291 KDKHGYTRIDQKNQ
+1291 KDNNGYNRIDQKNQ

-1327 SDKMDIYRATMTT
+1327 SDKMDIYRMTMTT
-1340 RVQRKCTDSIKKIVT
+1340 RVQRKCTDSVKKIMT
-1355 LPFPAEENTHV
+1355 LPLEDGQFV

-1395 NLTHTDG
+1395 NLADKDG

-1417 ARQVGD
+1417 ARQVGH

-1491 ILTKQ
+1491 ILTKR
-1496 QDLEAAIN
+1496 QDLEAAVQ

-1587 RAKRLKPNYSF
+1587 RTNRLKPNYSF

-1614 VLEQMAAF
+1614 VLEQMTAF
-1622 RRKKARFLEELESVR
+1622 RRKKARFLEELESVK
-1637 SNWSD
+1637 SNWTE

-1682 EFFKAKK
+1682 EFFTKKK

>member
-1 MAEIGSFRLFDFQV
+1 MYINQTDSKMAAAVAVEENSFRLFDFQV
-15 RDEVAGTSGSG
+15 RDEVPGTNSRSSSSSSNGSG
-26 SSGSSSGSATHKQF
+26 GGFTKHA
-40 SKDKKCF
+40 KDKKRF
-47 TMQMFGIN
+47 VIQMFGIN
-55 ERGDTAC
+55 EQGSTCC
-62 IIVRDYQPFFYVK
+62 ISVANYEPFFYAK
-75 VPEAWGFEAKSHFIA
+75 VPESWGFDAKARFITE
-90 DLKKAVGKFSEDSI
+90 LKTALGKYNEDSI
-104 LTDEC
+104 LVDDC
-109 KLLRRKALYGFD
+109 KLIRRKALYGFD
-121 GGKDHKFLMLKF
+121 GGKEHKFLLLKF
-133 KNMATMNKAKNL
+133 KNVATMNRAKNL
-145 WYNRKGDE
+145 WYERKGTE
-153 MRLHPHGYN
+153 MRLNPRGYKE
-162 NTRIYEANIPPLLRY
+162 TQIYEANIPPLLRY
-177 FHIKDISPSGWVKI
+177 FHIKDISPSGWVKV
-191 KGDPVE
+191 KGQPIE
-197 TQTQKQTA
+197 SNKQTT
-205 CRHEYHVGH
+205 CQFEYNVGH
-214 KCVVPQPEKETLVPY
+214 KDVVPQPEKETLVPY

-242 GDFPIPVKTYKKL
+242 GDFPVPIKTYKKL

-261 ACLKEPA
+261 ACLRDPVN
-268 AATKSEVQ
+268 AATQSEVH
-276 RMVRT
+276 RMIRT
-281 AFHDPLKGRPLF
+281 AFHDTKSSNRPLF
-293 TLHDDIERIY
+293 TLHEDIDRIY
-303 PKTAPGTQLMDA
+303 TKTVPAPERLDA

-324 IQALIDEADPETLK
+324 VQTLIEEADPEVMQ
-338 NANTIESMFEKL
+338 ANTIERMFEKM
-350 KADAEAAANAD
+350 KAEADADAEALAEGDNADDDDDANA
-361 AEEEDGD
+361 EDGR
-368 ADAEGNDD
+368 
-376 AKSVFTTNTW
+376 SVFTTATAQPAW
-386 TKPSLIPPITISS
+386 TKPAKAVAASASSSACSIP
-399 GVAVKDKSIADM
+399 DM
-411 LQSSALDRETK
+411 LRSSALDRETK
-422 ITHMNDALLAVFPPV
+422 INHMNDALMAVFPPV

-451 YGEARPYLNHCLAL
+451 YGEDRPYLNHCLAL
-465 GTCDPVP
+465 GTCDSVT
-472 GADIVSCKTE
+472 GAEIVSCKTE

-512 FMFHRAQENHVEDD
+512 FMFHRALENHVEDE
-526 FLKLSRNVD
+526 FLKLSRNAD

-564 HYIAMPGRLQIDM
+564 HYIGMPGRLQIDM

-591 LDYVGAYFIGDDVL
+591 LDYVGSYFIGDDVKSI
-605 RLEHHAESD
+605 EHRVEADSD
-614 SEVTRTRIFSKNL
+614 SVIPDGKVTRIVSKNL
-627 AGLEVGNYIELEE
+627 TGLEVGNYIELEE

-655 VLAVNPEAGH
+655 VVAIDRSAGH
-665 FEIVGHETPDLKK
+665 FEILGHETPDMKK

-720 HLMNKVDV
+720 HLMKKVDV

-833 RMVRETGEKDPKT
+833 NMIRETGEKDPKT
-846 GQHVY
+846 RQHIY
-851 DNLPG
+851 DNLPE

-864 DTYRWKPNPRV
+864 DTYRWKPNPR
-875 CVCGRRI
+875 
-882 VTDGIVVCDC
+882 
-892 GKRIVGG
+892 

-909 KVCRFAQFKHG
+909 KVCRFAQFKDG
-920 SKAILPSILEELLAA
+920 TKAILPSILEELLAA
-935 RKATRK
+935 RKSTRK

-1000 KRMVEEVYGD
+1000 KRMVEEVYGNTD
-1010 AECQTSKYGIVHTR
+1010 CQTSKYGIVHTR

-1032 VAAHTPVYVRLSGVI
+1032 VAAYTPVYVRFGGVI
-1047 DVCPIEALA
+1047 DVCPIETLA
-1056 EKYGNSDNWTQ
+1056 EKYGANLNEWSD
-1067 CKEEGKQTKEVCE
+1067 CKEDGKQTKQVCE

-1100 RHALAPHKKM
+1100 RHVLAPHKKM
-1110 MRIVTHTGIV
+1110 MRIVSHTGIV
-1120 DVTDDHSLILANG
+1120 DVTDDHSLILSNG

-1139 NVEIGTKLLHSA
+1139 NVEIGTKLLHCA
-1151 LPQPTND
+1151 LPQPTMHSVSD
-1158 TTAPMVTTLTV
+1158 EITI
-1169 EQARVMGFFF
+1169 EQARVMGVSFAAA
-1179 GDGSCGDYHCE
+1179 DIDE
-1190 SGNKCSWALNN
+1190 K
-1201 ASMEFVQ
+1201 
-1208 KYLELCKI
+1208 
-1216 AYPDL
+1216 
-1221 EWVYNDTL
+1221 
-1229 KSSGVYKI
+1229 
-1237 TPKSK
+1237 
-1242 KYGSIAEFVRTYRS
+1242 
-1256 MMYYK
+1256 
-1261 QCKIIPTSILNGTRE
+1261 KIIPPSILNNTRE

-1284 MYDADGD
+1284 MFMDED
-1291 KDKHGYTRIDQKNQ
+1291 KNGFMRDSAIEKEGARGNTWFPRIDQKNQ

-1340 RVQRKCTDSIKKIVT
+1340 GVQRKCPDSVKKIIP
-1355 LPFPAEENTHV
+1355 LPVVENQCV

-1395 NLTHTDG
+1395 NLSNKDG

-1496 QDLEAAIN
+1496 QNLEAAVQ

-1614 VLEQMAAF
+1614 VLEQMTAF

-1637 SNWSD
+1637 SNWTD
-1642 SDDKLQKK
+1642 TDDKLQKK
-1650 LDDLRFREVKELIFD
+1650 LDDLRYKEVKELIFD
-1665 EYLRQADN
+1665 DYLRQADN
-1673 LAKSNKSIT
+1673 MAKSNKSIT
-1682 EFFKAKK
+1682 EFFKTQNK

>member
-1 MAEIGSFRLFDFQV
+1 
-15 RDEVAGTSGSG
+15 
-26 SSGSSSGSATHKQF
+26 
-40 SKDKKCF
+40 
-47 TMQMFGIN
+47 MFGIN
-55 ERGDTAC
+55 EQGETCC
-62 IIVRDYQPFFYVK
+62 IIVRDYQPFFYAK
-75 VPEAWGFEAKSHFIA
+75 VPETWGFAAKGQFIA
-90 DLKKAVGKFSEDSI
+90 ELKKSVGKFSEDSI
-104 LTDEC
+104 LADEC
-109 KLLRRKALYGFD
+109 KLIRRKALYGFD

-133 KNMATMNKAKNL
+133 KNMATMNKVKAL
-145 WYNRKGDE
+145 WFERKGAE
-153 MRLHPHGYN
+153 LRLNPRGYKD
-162 NTRIYEANIPPLLRY
+162 TQIYEANIPPLLRY

-191 KGDPVE
+191 RGTPE
-197 TQTQKQTA
+197 RSQLQTTCKY
-205 CRHEYHVGH
+205 EYHVGH
-214 KCVVPQPEKETLVPY
+214 KDVAPQPEKEARVPY

-242 GDFPIPVKTYKKL
+242 GDFPVPVKTYKKL
-255 AANIVD
+255 AMNIVD
-261 ACLKEPA
+261 VCLKDPA
-268 AATKSEVQ
+268 AAETKSEVQ
-276 RMVRT
+276 RMIRT
-281 AFHDPLKGRPLF
+281 AFHDTKTQGIPAF

-303 PKTAPGTQLMDA
+303 TKTMPTNAQLDA
-315 MFERMWSTP
+315 MFERMWSKP
-324 IQALIDEADPETLK
+324 IQTLVEEADPEVMQV
-338 NANTIESMFEKL
+338 NTIERMFEKQRAE
-350 KADAEAAANAD
+350 ADAEAEAYGQGGD
-361 AEEEDGD
+361 DGD
-368 ADAEGNDD
+368 DD
-376 AKSVFTTNTW
+376 ADDADDDRSVFTTATGATSTPWAKKQNASFSSST
-386 TKPSLIPPITISS
+386 SSADASIS
-399 GVAVKDKSIADM
+399 DM
-411 LQSSALDRETK
+411 LRSPALDRETK
-422 ITHMNDALLAVFPPV
+422 INHMNDALCAVFPAV

-451 YGEARPYLNHCLAL
+451 YGEDRPYLNHCLAL
-465 GTCDPVP
+465 GTCDPVA
-472 GADIVSCKTE
+472 GAQIVTCKTE
-482 RALLQAWTALV
+482 RKLLQAWTELV

-503 YNIFGFDYN
+503 YNIFGFDYE
-512 FMFHRAQENHVEDD
+512 FMFRRALENHVEDD
-526 FLKLSRNVD
+526 FLKLSRNSG

-564 HYIAMPGRLQIDM
+564 HYVGMPGRLQIDM

-591 LDYVGAYFIGDDVL
+591 LDYVGSYFIGDDV
-605 RLEHHAESD
+605 RSIEHTSTGTGVPATAD
-614 SEVTRTRIFSKNL
+614 RTRIFSKNL
-627 AGLEVGNYIELEE
+627 TGLEIGNYIELEE

-655 VLAVNPEAGH
+655 VTEIDRAAGY
-665 FEIVGHETPDLKK
+665 FEIIGHETPDMKK

-720 HLMNKVDV
+720 HLMKKVDV

-734 MAKICS
+734 MAKNCS

-833 RMVRETGEKDPKT
+833 NLLLETGEKDPKT
-846 GQHVY
+846 GEHIY

-864 DTYRWKPNPRV
+864 DTYRWKPNSR
-875 CVCGRRI
+875 
-882 VTDGIVVCDC
+882 
-892 GKRIVGG
+892 

-909 KVCRFAQFKHG
+909 KVCRFAQFKDG
-920 SKAILPSILEELLAA
+920 TKAILPSILEELLAA
-935 RKATRK
+935 RKTTRK

-1000 KRMVEEVYGD
+1000 KRVVEEVYGN
-1010 AECQTSKYGIVHTR
+1010 AECQTSKYGMVYTR
-1024 AEYVYGDS
+1024 AEYVYGD
-1032 VAAHTPVYVRLSGVI
+1032 
-1047 DVCPIEALA
+1047 
-1056 EKYGNSDNWTQ
+1056 
-1067 CKEEGKQTKEVCE
+1067 
-1080 MMCGV
+1080 
-1085 ETWSEKGWTR
+1085 
-1095 LHRVI
+1095 
-1100 RHALAPHKKM
+1100 
-1110 MRIVTHTGIV
+1110 
-1120 DVTDDHSLILANG
+1120 
-1133 EEISPK
+1133 
-1139 NVEIGTKLLHSA
+1139 
-1151 LPQPTND
+1151 
-1158 TTAPMVTTLTV
+1158 
-1169 EQARVMGFFF
+1169 
-1179 GDGSCGDYHCE
+1179 
-1190 SGNKCSWALNN
+1190 
-1201 ASMEFVQ
+1201 
-1208 KYLELCKI
+1208 
-1216 AYPDL
+1216 
-1221 EWVYNDTL
+1221 
-1229 KSSGVYKI
+1229 
-1237 TPKSK
+1237 
-1242 KYGSIAEFVRTYRS
+1242 
-1256 MMYYK
+1256 
-1261 QCKIIPTSILNGTRE
+1261 
-1276 VRESFWNG
+1276 
-1284 MYDADGD
+1284 
-1291 KDKHGYTRIDQKNQ
+1291 
-1305 ISAACICLLAQSL
+1305 
-1318 GWKTSLNTR
+1318 
-1327 SDKMDIYRATMTT
+1327 
-1340 RVQRKCTDSIKKIVT
+1340 
-1355 LPFPAEENTHV
+1355 
-1366 YDLTTDNHHFAAGI
+1366 
-1380 GNMIVHNTDSVFYTF
+1380 TDSVFYTF
-1395 NLTHTDG
+1395 NLADKDG
-1402 TPIRGKQALE
+1402 TPIRGKPALE

-1457 ETDPNKGKPKSM
+1457 ETDANKGKPKSM

-1496 QDLEAAIN
+1496 QNLDAAVQ
-1504 FVRES
+1504 FVRDS

-1557 SSGDRIPFVYIHNA
+1557 SSGDRIPFVYVHNA
-1571 DKKALQGER
+1571 DKKALQGDR

-1587 RAKRLKPNYSF
+1587 RANRLKPNYSF

-1622 RRKKARFLEELESVR
+1622 RRKKARFLQELSDVR
-1637 SNWSD
+1637 SNWTESE
-1642 SDDKLQKK
+1642 DKLQKK

-1665 EYLRQADN
+1665 DYLRQADN

-1682 EFFKAKK
+1682 EFFKTTKK

>member
-1 MAEIGSFRLFDFQV
+1 
-15 RDEVAGTSGSG
+15 
-26 SSGSSSGSATHKQF
+26 
-40 SKDKKCF
+40 
-47 TMQMFGIN
+47 MFGIN
-55 ERGDTAC
+55 EQGETC
-62 IIVRDYQPFFYVK
+62 CVTVRDYQPFFYVK
-75 VPEAWGFEAKSHFIA
+75 VPEAWGFEAKARFIA

-109 KLLRRKALYGFD
+109 KLIRRKTLYGFD
-121 GGKDHKFLMLKF
+121 GGKDHKFIMLKF
-133 KNMATMNKAKNL
+133 KNVATMNKVKNL
-145 WYNRKGDE
+145 WYEWVSKKVEGSEVEERTLG
-153 MRLHPHGYN
+153 RLHPHGYK
-162 NTRIYEANIPPLLRY
+162 NTQIYEANIPPLLRY

-191 KGDPVE
+191 KGDPIDSN
-197 TQTQKQTA
+197 KQTT
-205 CRHEYHVGH
+205 CRYEYCVGH

-242 GDFPIPVKTYKKL
+242 GDFPIPIKTYKKL
-255 AANIVD
+255 ATNIVD
-261 ACLKEPA
+261 ACLKDPS
-268 AATKSEVQ
+268 AATKSEVH
-276 RMVRT
+276 RMIRT
-281 AFHDPLKGRPLF
+281 AFHDHKSPALF

-303 PKTAPGTQLMDA
+303 TKTVPSSQQLDT

-324 IQALIDEADPETLK
+324 IQTLVQEADPEALSV
-338 NANTIESMFEKL
+338 NTIERMFEKL
-350 KADAEAAANAD
+350 KAES
-361 AEEEDGD
+361 D
-368 ADAEGNDD
+368 ADALAAAAEDDDDGDNDD
-376 AKSVFTTNTW
+376 DTKSVYTTATGMETGIAGAGAW
-386 TKPSLIPPITISS
+386 KKPNSTTSP
-399 GVAVKDKSIADM
+399 DKSIADM

-422 ITHMNDALLAVFPPV
+422 INHMNDAFLAVFPPV

-451 YGEARPYLNHCLAL
+451 YGEDRPYLNHCLAL

-472 GADIVSCKTE
+472 GAEIATCKTE

-512 FMFHRAQENHVEDD
+512 FMFRRALENHVEDD
-526 FLKLSRNVD
+526 FLKLSRNAD

-541 DFKTGRVSI
+541 DFKTGRVNI
-550 EETSIALAS
+550 EQTSIALAS

-591 LDYVGAYFIGDDVL
+591 LDYVGAYFIGDDVIN
-605 RLEHHAESD
+605 LEHRVEADASPAD
-614 SEVTRTRIFSKNL
+614 GKVTRIFSKNL
-627 AGLEVGNYIELEE
+627 TGLEVGNYIELEE

-655 VLAVNPEAGH
+655 VVMVDRAAGQ

-720 HLMNKVDV
+720 HLMRKVDV

-833 RMVRETGEKDPKT
+833 NLVHETGETDPKT

-851 DNLPG
+851 DNLPE

-864 DTYRWKPNPRV
+864 DTYRWKPNPR
-875 CVCGRRI
+875 
-882 VTDGIVVCDC
+882 
-892 GKRIVGG
+892 

-909 KVCRFAQFKHG
+909 KVCRFAQFKDG
-920 SKAILPSILEELLAA
+920 TKAILPSILEELLAA

-975 KTSTFYEVDVA
+975 KTSSFYEVDVA

-1010 AECQTSKYGIVHTR
+1010 AVVTTKVHGTVLTR

-1032 VAAHTPVYVRLSGVI
+1032 VAAHTPVYVRLGGII

-1056 EKYGNSDNWTQ
+1056 EKYGASPNTWTQ
-1067 CKEEGKQTKEVCE
+1067 CKEDGKQTKEVCE

-1151 LPQPTND
+1151 LPQPD
-1158 TTAPMVTTLTV
+1158 ASVVTMPTMPTVTV
-1169 EQARVMGFFF
+1169 EQARVMGSSFAA
-1179 GDGSCGDYHCE
+1179 D
-1190 SGNKCSWALNN
+1190 
-1201 ASMEFVQ
+1201 
-1208 KYLELCKI
+1208 
-1216 AYPDL
+1216 
-1221 EWVYNDTL
+1221 NDE
-1229 KSSGVYKI
+1229 K
-1237 TPKSK
+1237 
-1242 KYGSIAEFVRTYRS
+1242 
-1256 MMYYK
+1256 
-1261 QCKIIPTSILNGTRE
+1261 KIIPTCILNGSKE

-1284 MYDADGD
+1284 MLSEYKIPPIDDNEEEEDEEEDEEGVR
-1291 KDKHGYTRIDQKNQ
+1291 GNQWFPRIDQKNQ
-1305 ISAACICLLAQSL
+1305 ISSACICLLAQSL

-1327 SDKMDIYRATMTT
+1327 SNIYRATMTT
-1340 RVQRKCTDSIKKIVT
+1340 RVQRKCPDSVKKIMT
-1355 LPFPAEENTHV
+1355 LPVEENTYV

-1402 TPIRGKQALE
+1402 TPIRGKPALE

-1496 QDLEAAIN
+1496 QNLEAAVQ
-1504 FVRES
+1504 FVRDS

-1637 SNWSD
+1637 SNWTE

-1665 EYLRQADN
+1665 DYLRQADN
-1673 LAKSNKSIT
+1673 MAKSNKSIT
-1682 EFFKAKK
+1682 EFFKSAAKGTVLQ

>member
-1 MAEIGSFRLFDFQV
+1 MP
-15 RDEVAGTSGSG
+15 GTGTGGSG
-26 SSGSSSGSATHKQF
+26 SASSNSSSGGFKKQA
-40 SKDKKCF
+40 KDKKHF
-47 TMQMFGIN
+47 VIQMFGIN
-55 ERGDTAC
+55 ERGETCC
-62 IIVRDYQPFFYVK
+62 IIVRNYEPFFYVK
-75 VPEAWGFEAKSHFIA
+75 VPETWGFEAKARFISE
-90 DLKKAVGKFSEDSI
+90 LKKTIGKFSEDSI
-104 LTDEC
+104 LVDEC
-109 KLLRRKALYGFD
+109 KLLRRKTLYGFD
-121 GGKDHKFLMLKF
+121 GGKDHKFLLLKF
-133 KNMATMNKAKNL
+133 KNMATMNKVKNL
-145 WYNRKGDE
+145 WYERKGTDL
-153 MRLHPHGYN
+153 RLNPRGHKDTY
-162 NTRIYEANIPPLLRY
+162 IYEANIPPLLRY
-177 FHIKDISPSGWVKI
+177 FHIKDISPSGWVKV
-191 KGDPVE
+191 KGEPIE
-197 TQTQKQTA
+197 TQKQTT
-205 CRHEYHVGH
+205 CRYEYSVGH
-214 KCVVPQPEKETLVPY
+214 KDVVPQPEKETLVPY

-242 GDFPIPVKTYKKL
+242 GDFPVPIKSYKKL

-261 ACLKEPA
+261 VCLKTPES
-268 AATKSEVQ
+268 TTRSEVH
-276 RMVRT
+276 RMIRT
-281 AFHDPLKGRPLF
+281 AFHDKNTHPVSF
-293 TLHDDIERIY
+293 TTHDDIERIY
-303 PKTAPGTQLMDA
+303 TKTVPTPAQLDA
-315 MFERMWSTP
+315 AFERMWSTP
-324 IQALIDEADPETLK
+324 INTLVEEADPEVML
-338 NANTIESMFEKL
+338 NVNTIERMFEKM
-350 KADAEAAANAD
+350 KAENDAL
-361 AEEEDGD
+361 AECDGEDDDGD
-368 ADAEGNDD
+368 ADDD
-376 AKSVFTTNTW
+376 DGRSVFTTAT
-386 TKPSLIPPITISS
+386 
-399 GVAVKDKSIADM
+399 GAVKPIAAAAAAAAAAASAYSANPAALAHSIADM

-422 ITHMNDALLAVFPPV
+422 INHMNDALCAVFPPV

-451 YGEARPYLNHCLAL
+451 YGEDRPYLNHCLAL

-472 GADIVSCKTE
+472 TAEIVSCKTE
-482 RALLQAWTALV
+482 RKLLQAWTELV

-503 YNIFGFDYN
+503 YNIFGFDYQ
-512 FMFHRAQENHVEDD
+512 FMFHRALENHVEDD
-526 FLKLSRNVD
+526 FLKLSRNTD

-564 HYIAMPGRLQIDM
+564 HYIAMSGRLQIDM

-591 LDYVGAYFIGDDVL
+591 LDYVGSYFIGDDVL
-605 RLEHHAESD
+605 KVEHRVEAD
-614 SEVTRTRIFSKNL
+614 ARADGKVTRITSKNL
-627 AGLEVGNYIELEE
+627 SGLEFGNYIELEE

-655 VLAVNPEAGH
+655 VVAIDRVAGY
-665 FEIVGHETPDLKK
+665 FEIVGHETPDMKK

-720 HLMNKVDV
+720 HLMKKVDV
-728 ITGYNE
+728 VTGYNE

-833 RMVRETGEKDPKT
+833 KMVRETGEKDPKT
-846 GQHVY
+846 RQHIY

-864 DTYRWKPNPRV
+864 DTYRWKPNAR
-875 CVCGRRI
+875 
-882 VTDGIVVCDC
+882 
-892 GKRIVGG
+892 

-909 KVCRFAQFKHG
+909 KVCRFAQFKDG
-920 SKAILPSILEELLAA
+920 TKAILPSILEELLAA

-975 KTSTFYEVDVA
+975 KTSSFYEVDVA

-1000 KRMVEEVYGD
+1000 KRMVEEVYGN
-1010 AECQTSKYGIVHTR
+1010 AVVTTKAHGTVLTR
-1024 AEYVYGDS
+1024 AEYVYGD
-1032 VAAHTPVYVRLSGVI
+1032 
-1047 DVCPIEALA
+1047 
-1056 EKYGNSDNWTQ
+1056 
-1067 CKEEGKQTKEVCE
+1067 
-1080 MMCGV
+1080 
-1085 ETWSEKGWTR
+1085 
-1095 LHRVI
+1095 
-1100 RHALAPHKKM
+1100 
-1110 MRIVTHTGIV
+1110 
-1120 DVTDDHSLILANG
+1120 
-1133 EEISPK
+1133 
-1139 NVEIGTKLLHSA
+1139 
-1151 LPQPTND
+1151 
-1158 TTAPMVTTLTV
+1158 
-1169 EQARVMGFFF
+1169 
-1179 GDGSCGDYHCE
+1179 
-1190 SGNKCSWALNN
+1190 
-1201 ASMEFVQ
+1201 
-1208 KYLELCKI
+1208 
-1216 AYPDL
+1216 
-1221 EWVYNDTL
+1221 
-1229 KSSGVYKI
+1229 
-1237 TPKSK
+1237 
-1242 KYGSIAEFVRTYRS
+1242 
-1256 MMYYK
+1256 
-1261 QCKIIPTSILNGTRE
+1261 
-1276 VRESFWNG
+1276 
-1284 MYDADGD
+1284 
-1291 KDKHGYTRIDQKNQ
+1291 
-1305 ISAACICLLAQSL
+1305 
-1318 GWKTSLNTR
+1318 
-1327 SDKMDIYRATMTT
+1327 
-1340 RVQRKCTDSIKKIVT
+1340 
-1355 LPFPAEENTHV
+1355 
-1366 YDLTTDNHHFAAGI
+1366 
-1380 GNMIVHNTDSVFYTF
+1380 TDSVFYTF
-1395 NLTHTDG
+1395 NLETLEG
-1402 TPIRGKQALE
+1402 VPIRGKQALE

-1496 QDLEAAIN
+1496 QDLEAAIK
-1504 FVRES
+1504 FVRDS

-1571 DKKALQGER
+1571 NKKALQGER

-1587 RAKRLKPNYSF
+1587 RANRLKPNYSF

-1614 VLEQMAAF
+1614 VLEQMSAF
-1622 RRKKARFLEELESVR
+1622 RRKKARFLEELESVKC
-1637 SNWSD
+1637 NWTE

-1650 LDDLRFREVKELIFD
+1650 LDDLRFREVRELIFD
-1665 EYLRQADN
+1665 DYLRQADN
-1673 LAKSNKSIT
+1673 MAKSNKSIT
-1682 EFFKAKK
+1682 EFFKGKGK

>member
-1 MAEIGSFRLFDFQV
+1 MAEPGSFRLFDFQV
-15 RDEVAGTSGSG
+15 RDEVGSGGSGSG
-26 SSGSSSGSATHKQF
+26 SSAGSGSSGIK
-40 SKDKKCF
+40 KDRKSF

-55 ERGDTAC
+55 EQGDTC
-62 IIVRDYQPFFYVK
+62 CVIVRDYQPFFYAK
-75 VPEAWGFEAKSHFIA
+75 VPETWGFDAKARFIA
-90 DLKKAVGKFSEDSI
+90 ELKKAVGKFSEDSI

-109 KLLRRKALYGFD
+109 KLLRRKTLYGFD
-121 GGKDHKFLMLKF
+121 GGKDHKFLLIKF
-133 KNMATMNKAKNL
+133 KNMATMNKVKNL
-145 WYNRKGDE
+145 WYSRKGDE

-162 NTRIYEANIPPLLRY
+162 GTQIYEANIPPLLRY

-191 KGDPVE
+191 KGDPIE
-197 TQTQKQTA
+197 TQSQKHTT
-205 CRHEYHVGH
+205 CHYEYCVGH
-214 KCVVPQPEKETLVPY
+214 KCVVPQPEKEALVPY

-242 GDFPIPVKTYKKL
+242 GDFPVPIKTYKKL

-276 RMVRT
+276 RMIRT
-281 AFHDPLKGRPLF
+281 AFHDPKSKPLI

-303 PKTAPGTQLMDA
+303 TKRVPCSQELDA

-324 IQALIDEADPETLK
+324 MQTLVQEADPDALTV
-338 NANTIESMFEKL
+338 NTIERMFEKQRAEADAD
-350 KADAEAAANAD
+350 ADAEAD
-361 AEEEDGD
+361 AEFADNDDDGD
-368 ADAEGNDD
+368 ADDTAAAADD
-376 AKSVFTTNTW
+376 RSVFTTNTYAW
-386 TKPSLIPPITISS
+386 NQNSKPPTPSAS
-399 GVAVKDKSIADM
+399 DKSIADM
-411 LQSSALDRETK
+411 LRSPGLDRETK
-422 ITHMNDALLAVFPPV
+422 INHMNDALLAVFPAV

-451 YGEARPYLNHCLAL
+451 YGEDRPYLNHCLAL
-465 GTCDPVP
+465 GSCDPVP
-472 GADIVSCKTE
+472 GAQIESCKTE

-512 FMFHRAQENHVEDD
+512 FMFRRALENHVEDD
-526 FLKLSRNVD
+526 FLKLSRNAD

-541 DFKTGRVSI
+541 DFKTGRVDI
-550 EETSIALAS
+550 EQTSIALAS

-591 LDYVGAYFIGDDVL
+591 LDYVGSYFIGDDVIN
-605 RLEHHAESD
+605 LEHHAD
-614 SEVTRTRIFSKNL
+614 RTRIFSKNL
-627 AGLEVGNYIELEE
+627 AGLEVGNYIALEE

-655 VLAVNPEAGH
+655 VVMVDRAAGH
-665 FEIVGHETPDLKK
+665 FEIVGHETPDMTK

-833 RMVRETGEKDPKT
+833 NMVRETGEKDPKT

-851 DNLPG
+851 DNLPE
-856 YGYVDVEY
+856 YTYVDVEY
-864 DTYRWKPNPRV
+864 DTYRWKPNPR
-875 CVCGRRI
+875 
-882 VTDGIVVCDC
+882 
-892 GKRIVGG
+892 

-975 KTSTFYEVDVA
+975 KTSSFYEVDVA

-1000 KRMVEEVYGD
+1000 RRMVEEVYGD
-1010 AECQTSKYGIVHTR
+1010 AVVTTKAHGTVLTR
-1024 AEYVYGDS
+1024 AEYVYGD
-1032 VAAHTPVYVRLSGVI
+1032 
-1047 DVCPIEALA
+1047 
-1056 EKYGNSDNWTQ
+1056 
-1067 CKEEGKQTKEVCE
+1067 
-1080 MMCGV
+1080 
-1085 ETWSEKGWTR
+1085 
-1095 LHRVI
+1095 
-1100 RHALAPHKKM
+1100 
-1110 MRIVTHTGIV
+1110 
-1120 DVTDDHSLILANG
+1120 
-1133 EEISPK
+1133 
-1139 NVEIGTKLLHSA
+1139 
-1151 LPQPTND
+1151 
-1158 TTAPMVTTLTV
+1158 
-1169 EQARVMGFFF
+1169 
-1179 GDGSCGDYHCE
+1179 
-1190 SGNKCSWALNN
+1190 
-1201 ASMEFVQ
+1201 
-1208 KYLELCKI
+1208 
-1216 AYPDL
+1216 
-1221 EWVYNDTL
+1221 
-1229 KSSGVYKI
+1229 
-1237 TPKSK
+1237 
-1242 KYGSIAEFVRTYRS
+1242 
-1256 MMYYK
+1256 
-1261 QCKIIPTSILNGTRE
+1261 
-1276 VRESFWNG
+1276 
-1284 MYDADGD
+1284 
-1291 KDKHGYTRIDQKNQ
+1291 
-1305 ISAACICLLAQSL
+1305 
-1318 GWKTSLNTR
+1318 
-1327 SDKMDIYRATMTT
+1327 
-1340 RVQRKCTDSIKKIVT
+1340 
-1355 LPFPAEENTHV
+1355 
-1366 YDLTTDNHHFAAGI
+1366 
-1380 GNMIVHNTDSVFYTF
+1380 TDSVFYTF
-1395 NLTHTDG
+1395 NLTNMDG
-1402 TPIRGKQALE
+1402 TPIRGKPALE

-1504 FVRES
+1504 FVRGS

-1622 RRKKARFLEELESVR
+1622 RRKKARFLEELETVR
-1637 SNWSD
+1637 SNWTE

-1665 EYLRQADN
+1665 DYLRQADN
-1673 LAKSNKSIT
+1673 MAKSNKSIT
-1682 EFFKAKK
+1682 EFFKVNSKK

>member
-1 MAEIGSFRLFDFQV
+1 MEKMATMATIEVGSFRLFDFQT
-15 RDEVAGTSGSG
+15 RDECGSG
-26 SSGSSSGSATHKQF
+26 PTSSSSSSGDSFGHGHRKF

-47 TMQMFGIN
+47 TIQMFGIN
-55 ERGDTAC
+55 EQGETC
-62 IIVRDYQPFFYVK
+62 SVTVRDQQPFFYAK
-75 VPEAWGFEAKSHFIA
+75 VPETWGFDAKALF
-90 DLKKAVGKFSEDSI
+90 LTEVKKAVGKFSEDSI

-109 KLLRRKALYGFD
+109 KLIRRKTLYGFD
-121 GGKDHKFLMLKF
+121 GGKDHKFLLLKF
-133 KNMATMNKAKNL
+133 KNMATMNRAKAL
-145 WYNRKGDE
+145 WYERNGANSE
-153 MRLHPHGYN
+153 MRLNRQGYKG
-162 NTRIYEANIPPLLRY
+162 TQIYEANIPPLLRY

-191 KGDPVE
+191 KGDPIDSN
-197 TQTQKQTA
+197 KQTT
-205 CRHEYHVGH
+205 CKYEYHVGH
-214 KCVVPQPEKETLVPY
+214 KDVAPQPDKETRVPY

-242 GDFPIPVKTYKKL
+242 GDFPVPVKSYKKL

-261 ACLKEPA
+261 ACLKDPVN
-268 AATKSEVQ
+268 AATQSELH
-276 RMVRT
+276 RMIRT
-281 AFHDPLKGRPLF
+281 AFHDPLKGKPLF

-303 PKTAPGTQLMDA
+303 TKTVPALGQLDA

-324 IQALIDEADPETLK
+324 IQTLVQEADPEVMQV
-338 NANTIESMFEKL
+338 NTIEDMFEKL
-350 KADAEAAANAD
+350 KAEAEQADADAEAA
-361 AEEEDGD
+361 D
-368 ADAEGNDD
+368 ADADADADNNDRDD
-376 AKSVFTTNTW
+376 AKSVFTTMT
-386 TKPSLIPPITISS
+386 
-399 GVAVKDKSIADM
+399 GVSKAPWAKANATANATTDKSKSIADM
-411 LQSSALDRETK
+411 LRSLGLDRETK
-422 ITHMNDALLAVFPPV
+422 INHMNDALLAVFPPV

-451 YGEARPYLNHCLAL
+451 YGDDRPYLNHCLVI
-465 GTCDPVP
+465 GSCDPVP
-472 GADIVSCKTE
+472 GAEIVSCKTE

-512 FMFHRAQENHVEDD
+512 FMFRRALENHVEDD
-526 FLKLSRNVD
+526 FLKLSRNAD

-541 DFKTGRVSI
+541 DFKTGRVEI
-550 EETSIALAS
+550 EQTSIALAS

-591 LDYVGAYFIGDDVL
+591 LDYVGSYFIGDDV
-605 RLEHHAESD
+605 RSIEHHT
-614 SEVTRTRIFSKNL
+614 SEREGEGECRTRIFSKNL
-627 AGLEVGNYIELEE
+627 VGLEVGNYIELEE
-640 TGHSTDPYKDGQKFQ
+640 TSHSTDPYKDGQKFQ
-655 VLAVNPEAGH
+655 VVMVNRAAGH
-665 FEIVGHETPDLKK
+665 FDIVGHETPDMTK

-833 RMVRETGEKDPKT
+833 NLIRETGEKDPKT
-846 GQHVY
+846 GQHIY
-851 DNLPG
+851 DNLPE
-856 YGYVDVEY
+856 YTYVDVEY
-864 DTYRWKPNPRV
+864 DTYRWKPNPR
-875 CVCGRRI
+875 
-882 VTDGIVVCDC
+882 
-892 GKRIVGG
+892 

-920 SKAILPSILEELLAA
+920 TKAILPSILEELLAA

-1010 AECQTSKYGIVHTR
+1010 TECQTSKYGIVHTR

-1032 VAAHTPVYVRLSGVI
+1032 VAAHTPVYVRLDGVI

-1056 EKYGNSDNWTQ
+1056 EKYGASLDNSNTWTQ
-1067 CKEEGKQTKEVCE
+1067 CTEEGKQTKEVCE

-1151 LPQPTND
+1151 LPLPSVVTMPT
-1158 TTAPMVTTLTV
+1158 VTV
-1169 EQARVMGFFF
+1169 EQARVMG
-1179 GDGSCGDYHCE
+1179 E
-1190 SGNKCSWALNN
+1190 SFA
-1201 ASMEFVQ
+1201 A
-1208 KYLELCKI
+1208 
-1216 AYPDL
+1216 D
-1221 EWVYNDTL
+1221 NDE
-1229 KSSGVYKI
+1229 K
-1237 TPKSK
+1237 
-1242 KYGSIAEFVRTYRS
+1242 
-1256 MMYYK
+1256 
-1261 QCKIIPTSILNGTRE
+1261 KIIPTSILNGSQE
-1276 VRESFWNG
+1276 IRESFWNG
-1284 MYDADGD
+1284 MFMSDD
-1291 KDKHGYTRIDQKNQ
+1291 KNGENNWFLYINQKNQ
-1305 ISAACICLLAQSL
+1305 ISSACICLLAQSL

-1327 SDKMDIYRATMTT
+1327 SDKMDIYRVTMTT
-1340 RVQRKCTDSIKKIVT
+1340 HVQKKCTDSIQKIIP
-1355 LPFPAEENTHV
+1355 LPLPAEENAYV

-1402 TPIRGKQALE
+1402 TPIRGKPALE

-1457 ETDPNKGKPKSM
+1457 ETDANKGKPKSM

-1496 QDLEAAIN
+1496 QDLEAAVK
-1504 FVRES
+1504 FVRGS
-1509 LQSLVDERV
+1509 LQTLVNERV

-1571 DKKALQGER
+1571 DKKALQGDR

-1622 RRKKARFLEELESVR
+1622 RRKKARFLEELETVR
-1637 SNWSD
+1637 SNWTE

-1665 EYLRQADN
+1665 DYLRQADN

-1682 EFFKAKK
+1682 EFFKSNATK

>member
-1 MAEIGSFRLFDFQV
+1 MSDMLH
-15 RDEVAGTSGSG
+15 
-26 SSGSSSGSATHKQF
+26 SSS
-40 SKDKKCF
+40 
-47 TMQMFGIN
+47 
-55 ERGDTAC
+55 
-62 IIVRDYQPFFYVK
+62 
-75 VPEAWGFEAKSHFIA
+75 
-90 DLKKAVGKFSEDSI
+90 
-104 LTDEC
+104 
-109 KLLRRKALYGFD
+109 
-121 GGKDHKFLMLKF
+121 
-133 KNMATMNKAKNL
+133 
-145 WYNRKGDE
+145 
-153 MRLHPHGYN
+153 
-162 NTRIYEANIPPLLRY
+162 
-177 FHIKDISPSGWVKI
+177 
-191 KGDPVE
+191 
-197 TQTQKQTA
+197 
-205 CRHEYHVGH
+205 
-214 KCVVPQPEKETLVPY
+214 
-229 KIMSFDIEASSSH
+229 
-242 GDFPIPVKTYKKL
+242 
-255 AANIVD
+255 
-261 ACLKEPA
+261 
-268 AATKSEVQ
+268 
-276 RMVRT
+276 
-281 AFHDPLKGRPLF
+281 
-293 TLHDDIERIY
+293 
-303 PKTAPGTQLMDA
+303 
-315 MFERMWSTP
+315 
-324 IQALIDEADPETLK
+324 
-338 NANTIESMFEKL
+338 
-350 KADAEAAANAD
+350 
-361 AEEEDGD
+361 
-368 ADAEGNDD
+368 
-376 AKSVFTTNTW
+376 
-386 TKPSLIPPITISS
+386 
-399 GVAVKDKSIADM
+399 
-411 LQSSALDRETK
+411 LDRETK
-422 ITHMNDALLAVFPPV
+422 INHMNDALLAVFPAV

-451 YGEARPYLNHCLAL
+451 YGEERPYLNHCLAL
-465 GTCDPVP
+465 GNCDPVT
-472 GADIVSCKTE
+472 GAQIVSCKTE
-482 RALLQAWTALV
+482 RALLQAWTELV

-503 YNIFGFDYN
+503 YNIFGFDYQ
-512 FMFHRAQENHVEDD
+512 FMFHRALENHAEDD
-526 FLKLSRNVD
+526 FLKLSRNAD

-564 HYIAMPGRLQIDM
+564 HYIAMTGRLQIDM

-591 LDYVGAYFIGDDVL
+591 LDYVGSYFIGDDV
-605 RLEHHAESD
+605 RAVEHIIEEANK
-614 SEVTRTRIFSKNL
+614 TRIMSKNL
-627 AGLEVGNYIELEE
+627 TGLEVGNYIELEE
-640 TGHSTDPYKDGQKFQ
+640 TDHSTDPYKDGQKFQ
-655 VLAVNPEAGH
+655 VVAVNRAAGY
-665 FEIVGHETPDLKK
+665 FEIVGHETPDMKK

-825 TKEYDLDG
+825 SKEYDLDG
-833 RMVRETGEKDPKT
+833 NMVRETGEKDPKT
-846 GQHVY
+846 GQHIY
-851 DNLPG
+851 DNLPN
-856 YGYVDVEY
+856 YTYVDVEY
-864 DTYRWKPNPRV
+864 DTYRWKPNPR
-875 CVCGRRI
+875 
-882 VTDGIVVCDC
+882 
-892 GKRIVGG
+892 

-909 KVCRFAQFKHG
+909 KVCRFAQG
-920 SKAILPSILEELLAA
+920 AKAILPSILEELLAA

-975 KTSTFYEVDVA
+975 KTSSFYEVDVA

-1024 AEYVYGDS
+1024 AEYVYGD
-1032 VAAHTPVYVRLSGVI
+1032 
-1047 DVCPIEALA
+1047 
-1056 EKYGNSDNWTQ
+1056 
-1067 CKEEGKQTKEVCE
+1067 
-1080 MMCGV
+1080 
-1085 ETWSEKGWTR
+1085 
-1095 LHRVI
+1095 
-1100 RHALAPHKKM
+1100 
-1110 MRIVTHTGIV
+1110 
-1120 DVTDDHSLILANG
+1120 
-1133 EEISPK
+1133 
-1139 NVEIGTKLLHSA
+1139 
-1151 LPQPTND
+1151 
-1158 TTAPMVTTLTV
+1158 
-1169 EQARVMGFFF
+1169 
-1179 GDGSCGDYHCE
+1179 
-1190 SGNKCSWALNN
+1190 
-1201 ASMEFVQ
+1201 
-1208 KYLELCKI
+1208 
-1216 AYPDL
+1216 
-1221 EWVYNDTL
+1221 
-1229 KSSGVYKI
+1229 
-1237 TPKSK
+1237 
-1242 KYGSIAEFVRTYRS
+1242 
-1256 MMYYK
+1256 
-1261 QCKIIPTSILNGTRE
+1261 
-1276 VRESFWNG
+1276 
-1284 MYDADGD
+1284 
-1291 KDKHGYTRIDQKNQ
+1291 
-1305 ISAACICLLAQSL
+1305 
-1318 GWKTSLNTR
+1318 
-1327 SDKMDIYRATMTT
+1327 
-1340 RVQRKCTDSIKKIVT
+1340 
-1355 LPFPAEENTHV
+1355 
-1366 YDLTTDNHHFAAGI
+1366 
-1380 GNMIVHNTDSVFYTF
+1380 TDSVFYTF

-1402 TPIRGKQALE
+1402 TPIRGKPALE

-1417 ARQVGD
+1417 ARQVGA

-1496 QDLEAAIN
+1496 QDLEAAVQ

-1614 VLEQMAAF
+1614 VLEQMTAF
-1622 RRKKARFLEELESVR
+1622 RRKKARFLQELESVK
-1637 SNWSD
+1637 SNWTE

-1665 EYLRQADN
+1665 DYLRQADN
-1673 LAKSNKSIT
+1673 MAKSNKSIK
-1682 EFFKAKK
+1682 EFFNVKQ

>member
-1 MAEIGSFRLFDFQV
+1 MVDPEPHSFRLFDFQV
-15 RDEVAGTSGSG
+15 RDQVVGTQSSGGSG
-26 SSGSSSGSATHKQF
+26 NSSSSSNNGNGYPKKF
-40 SKDKKCF
+40 SKDNKCF
-47 TMQMFGIN
+47 VIQMFGIN
-55 ERGDTAC
+55 ERGETCC
-62 IIVRDYQPFFYVK
+62 IVVRNYEPFFYVK
-75 VPEAWGFEAKSHFIA
+75 VPESWGFDAKARFIA
-90 DLKKAVGKFSEDSI
+90 ELKKAVGKFSEDSI
-104 LTDEC
+104 MTDEC

-121 GGKDHKFLMLKF
+121 GGKDHKFLLLKF
-133 KNMATMNKAKNL
+133 KNMATMTRVKNL
-145 WYNRKGDE
+145 WYERKGTE
-153 MRLHPHGYN
+153 WRLNPRGYMFQN
-162 NTRIYEANIPPLLRY
+162 EATQLYEANIPPLLRY
-177 FHIKDISPSGWVKI
+177 FHIKDISPSGWVRV
-191 KGDPVE
+191 KGGTPIE
-197 TQTQKQTA
+197 TQKQTT
-205 CRHEYHVGH
+205 CMHEYCVGH
-214 KCVVPQPEKETLVPY
+214 KDVVPQPEKETIVPY

-242 GDFPIPVKTYKKL
+242 GDFPVPIKTYKKL

-261 ACLKEPA
+261 VCLKDPT

-276 RMVRT
+276 RMIRT
-281 AFHDPLKGRPLF
+281 AFHQHQPKSGSSAPAF
-293 TLHDDIERIY
+293 TMHDDIEHIY
-303 PKTAPGTQLMDA
+303 TKTVPSSQQLDA
-315 MFERMWSTP
+315 MVDRMWSTP
-324 IQALIDEADPETLK
+324 IQTLVEEADPDVIS
-338 NANTIESMFEKL
+338 NANTIERMFEKM
-350 KADAEAAANAD
+350 KAEADAQAEAADAQAEAD
-361 AEEEDGD
+361 
-368 ADAEGNDD
+368 NDD
-376 AKSVFTTNTW
+376 DDDDAADDKSVFTIATSAPTW
-386 TKPSLIPPITISS
+386 TKPKTNPNPNPNPSDASM
-399 GVAVKDKSIADM
+399 ADM
-411 LQSSALDRETK
+411 LHSSSLDRETK
-422 ITHMNDALLAVFPPV
+422 INHMNNALLAVFPAV

-451 YGEARPYLNHCLAL
+451 YGEERPYLNHCLAL
-465 GTCDPVP
+465 GTCDPVT
-472 GADIVSCKTE
+472 GAQIVSCKTE
-482 RALLQAWTALV
+482 RALLQAWTELV

-503 YNIFGFDYN
+503 YNIFGFDYQ
-512 FMFHRAQENHVEDD
+512 FMFHRALENHVEDD
-526 FLKLSRNVD
+526 FLKLSRNAD

-564 HYIAMPGRLQIDM
+564 HYIAMTGRLQIDM

-591 LDYVGAYFIGDDVL
+591 LDYVGSYFIGDDV
-605 RLEHHAESD
+605 RAVEHRTESD
-614 SEVTRTRIFSKNL
+614 IEVTRIVSKNL

-640 TGHSTDPYKDGQKFQ
+640 TDHSTDPYKDGQKFQ
-655 VLAVNPEAGH
+655 VVAVNRTAGY
-665 FEIVGHETPDLKK
+665 FEIVGHETPDMKK

-720 HLMNKVDV
+720 HLMTKVDV

-833 RMVRETGEKDPKT
+833 NMVRETGEKDPKT
-846 GQHVY
+846 RQHIY
-851 DNLPG
+851 DNLPN
-856 YGYVDVEY
+856 YTYVDVEY
-864 DTYRWKPNPRV
+864 DTYRWKPNPR
-875 CVCGRRI
+875 
-882 VTDGIVVCDC
+882 
-892 GKRIVGG
+892 

-909 KVCRFAQFKHG
+909 KVCRFAQFKDG
-920 SKAILPSILEELLAA
+920 AKAILPSILEELLAA

-975 KTSTFYEVDVA
+975 KTSSFYEVDVA

-1024 AEYVYGDS
+1024 AEYVYGD
-1032 VAAHTPVYVRLSGVI
+1032 
-1047 DVCPIEALA
+1047 
-1056 EKYGNSDNWTQ
+1056 
-1067 CKEEGKQTKEVCE
+1067 
-1080 MMCGV
+1080 
-1085 ETWSEKGWTR
+1085 
-1095 LHRVI
+1095 
-1100 RHALAPHKKM
+1100 
-1110 MRIVTHTGIV
+1110 
-1120 DVTDDHSLILANG
+1120 
-1133 EEISPK
+1133 
-1139 NVEIGTKLLHSA
+1139 
-1151 LPQPTND
+1151 
-1158 TTAPMVTTLTV
+1158 
-1169 EQARVMGFFF
+1169 
-1179 GDGSCGDYHCE
+1179 
-1190 SGNKCSWALNN
+1190 
-1201 ASMEFVQ
+1201 
-1208 KYLELCKI
+1208 
-1216 AYPDL
+1216 
-1221 EWVYNDTL
+1221 
-1229 KSSGVYKI
+1229 
-1237 TPKSK
+1237 
-1242 KYGSIAEFVRTYRS
+1242 
-1256 MMYYK
+1256 
-1261 QCKIIPTSILNGTRE
+1261 
-1276 VRESFWNG
+1276 
-1284 MYDADGD
+1284 
-1291 KDKHGYTRIDQKNQ
+1291 
-1305 ISAACICLLAQSL
+1305 
-1318 GWKTSLNTR
+1318 
-1327 SDKMDIYRATMTT
+1327 
-1340 RVQRKCTDSIKKIVT
+1340 TDSI
-1355 LPFPAEENTHV
+1355 
-1366 YDLTTDNHHFAAGI
+1366 
-1380 GNMIVHNTDSVFYTF
+1380 FYTF
-1395 NLTHTDG
+1395 NLETLEG
-1402 TPIRGKQALE
+1402 APIRGKPALE

-1417 ARQVGD
+1417 ARQVGA

-1491 ILTKQ
+1491 ILTKK
-1496 QDLEAAIN
+1496 QDLEAAVQ

-1587 RAKRLKPNYSF
+1587 RANRLKPNYSF

-1622 RRKKARFLEELESVR
+1622 RRKKARFLQELSDVK
-1637 SNWSD
+1637 SNWTE

-1650 LDDLRFREVKELIFD
+1650 LDDLRFREVKELIFED
-1665 EYLRQADN
+1665 YLRQADN
-1673 LAKSNKSIT
+1673 LAKSNKSIK
-1682 EFFKAKK
+1682 EFFNVKK

>member
-1 MAEIGSFRLFDFQV
+1 MVDPEPHSFRLFDFQV
-15 RDEVAGTSGSG
+15 RDQVAGTQSSG
-26 SSGSSSGSATHKQF
+26 SSGNSSSSNNGGHGYPKKF

-47 TMQMFGIN
+47 VIQMFGIN
-55 ERGDTAC
+55 ERGETCC
-62 IIVRDYQPFFYVK
+62 IIVCNYEPFFYVK
-75 VPEAWGFEAKSHFIA
+75 VPETWGFDAKARFIA
-90 DLKKAVGKFSEDSI
+90 ELKKAVGKFSEDSI
-104 LTDEC
+104 LADEC
-109 KLLRRKALYGFD
+109 KLIRRKTLYGFD

-133 KNMATMNKAKNL
+133 KNMATMNRAKNQ
-145 WYNRKGDE
+145 WYEWVSKKVEGSEVEERTLGKLN
-153 MRLHPHGYN
+153 PHGYKG
-162 NTRIYEANIPPLLRY
+162 THIYEANIPPLLRY

-191 KGDPVE
+191 KGTPCE
-197 TQTQKQTA
+197 SNKQTT
-205 CRHEYHVGH
+205 CMHEYCVGH
-214 KCVVPQPEKETLVPY
+214 KDVVPQPEKETIVPY

-242 GDFPIPVKTYKKL
+242 GDFPVPIKTYKKL

-261 ACLKEPA
+261 VCLKDPT

-276 RMVRT
+276 RMIRT
-281 AFHDPLKGRPLF
+281 AFHQHQPKSVSSPPAF
-293 TLHDDIERIY
+293 TMHDDIEHIY
-303 PKTAPGTQLMDA
+303 TKTVPSSQQLDA
-315 MFERMWSTP
+315 MVDRMWSTP
-324 IQALIDEADPETLK
+324 VQTLVEEADPDVIS
-338 NANTIESMFEKL
+338 NANTIERMFEKM
-350 KADAEAAANAD
+350 KAEADAQAEAAEAAAEAEAD
-361 AEEEDGD
+361 NDDDDGD
-368 ADAEGNDD
+368 D
-376 AKSVFTTNTW
+376 KSVFTTATSAPAW
-386 TKPSLIPPITISS
+386 TKPKTNPNPNPNPSDASMS
-399 GVAVKDKSIADM
+399 DM
-411 LQSSALDRETK
+411 LHSSSLDRETK
-422 ITHMNDALLAVFPPV
+422 INHMNDALLAVFPAV

-451 YGEARPYLNHCLAL
+451 YGEERPYLNHCLAL
-465 GTCDPVP
+465 GNCDPVT
-472 GADIVSCKTE
+472 GAQIVSCKTE
-482 RALLQAWTALV
+482 RALLQAWTELV

-503 YNIFGFDYN
+503 YNIFGFDYQ
-512 FMFHRAQENHVEDD
+512 FMFHRALENHAEDD
-526 FLKLSRNVD
+526 FLKLSRNAD

-564 HYIAMPGRLQIDM
+564 HYIAMTGRLQIDM

-591 LDYVGAYFIGDDVL
+591 LDYVGSYFIGDDV
-605 RLEHHAESD
+605 RAVEHHAD
-614 SEVTRTRIFSKNL
+614 KTRVVSKNL
-627 AGLEVGNYIELEE
+627 TGLEVGNYIELEE
-640 TGHSTDPYKDGQKFQ
+640 TDHSTDPYKDGQKFQ
-655 VLAVNPEAGH
+655 VVAVNRAAGY
-665 FEIVGHETPDLKK
+665 FEIVGHETPDMKK

-825 TKEYDLDG
+825 SKEYDLDG
-833 RMVRETGEKDPKT
+833 NMVRETGEKDPKT
-846 GQHVY
+846 GQHIY
-851 DNLPG
+851 DNLPN
-856 YGYVDVEY
+856 YTYVDVEY
-864 DTYRWKPNPRV
+864 DTYRWKPNPR
-875 CVCGRRI
+875 
-882 VTDGIVVCDC
+882 
-892 GKRIVGG
+892 

-909 KVCRFAQFKHG
+909 KVCRFAQG
-920 SKAILPSILEELLAA
+920 AKAILPSILEELLAA

-975 KTSTFYEVDVA
+975 KTSSFYEVDVA

-1010 AECQTSKYGIVHTR
+1010 AVVTTKAHGTVLTR
-1024 AEYVYGDS
+1024 AEYVYGD
-1032 VAAHTPVYVRLSGVI
+1032 
-1047 DVCPIEALA
+1047 
-1056 EKYGNSDNWTQ
+1056 
-1067 CKEEGKQTKEVCE
+1067 
-1080 MMCGV
+1080 
-1085 ETWSEKGWTR
+1085 
-1095 LHRVI
+1095 
-1100 RHALAPHKKM
+1100 
-1110 MRIVTHTGIV
+1110 
-1120 DVTDDHSLILANG
+1120 
-1133 EEISPK
+1133 
-1139 NVEIGTKLLHSA
+1139 
-1151 LPQPTND
+1151 
-1158 TTAPMVTTLTV
+1158 
-1169 EQARVMGFFF
+1169 
-1179 GDGSCGDYHCE
+1179 
-1190 SGNKCSWALNN
+1190 
-1201 ASMEFVQ
+1201 
-1208 KYLELCKI
+1208 
-1216 AYPDL
+1216 
-1221 EWVYNDTL
+1221 
-1229 KSSGVYKI
+1229 
-1237 TPKSK
+1237 
-1242 KYGSIAEFVRTYRS
+1242 
-1256 MMYYK
+1256 
-1261 QCKIIPTSILNGTRE
+1261 
-1276 VRESFWNG
+1276 
-1284 MYDADGD
+1284 
-1291 KDKHGYTRIDQKNQ
+1291 
-1305 ISAACICLLAQSL
+1305 
-1318 GWKTSLNTR
+1318 
-1327 SDKMDIYRATMTT
+1327 
-1340 RVQRKCTDSIKKIVT
+1340 TDSI
-1355 LPFPAEENTHV
+1355 
-1366 YDLTTDNHHFAAGI
+1366 
-1380 GNMIVHNTDSVFYTF
+1380 FYTF
-1395 NLTHTDG
+1395 NLETLEG
-1402 TPIRGKQALE
+1402 APIRGKPALE

-1417 ARQVGD
+1417 ARQVGA

-1496 QDLEAAIN
+1496 QDLEAAVQ

-1614 VLEQMAAF
+1614 VLEQMTAF
-1622 RRKKARFLEELESVR
+1622 RRKKARFLQELESVK
-1637 SNWSD
+1637 SNWTE

-1650 LDDLRFREVKELIFD
+1650 LDDLRFREVKELIFED
-1665 EYLRQADN
+1665 YLRQADN
-1673 LAKSNKSIT
+1673 LAKSNKSIK
-1682 EFFKAKK
+1682 EFFASKPK

>member
-1 MAEIGSFRLFDFQV
+1 MVEPHSFRIFDFQV
-15 RDEVAGTSGSG
+15 RDQAPGTQAKLSTS
-26 SSGSSSGSATHKQF
+26 SSGSSNGFSANKYN
-40 SKDKKCF
+40 KDKKCF
-47 TMQMFGIN
+47 VIQMFGIN
-55 ERGDTAC
+55 EHGVTCC
-62 IIVRDYQPFFYVK
+62 IIVRNYEPFFYVK
-75 VPEAWGFEAKSHFIA
+75 VPETWGFEAKARFITE
-90 DLKKAVGKFSEDSI
+90 LKKKVGKFSEDSI
-104 LTDEC
+104 LADEC
-109 KLLRRKALYGFD
+109 KLLRRKKLYGFD

-133 KNMATMNKAKNL
+133 KNVATMNRVKNMWYEWIAKKNKNNGSNVEERTQGKL
-145 WYNRKGDE
+145 NPR
-153 MRLHPHGYN
+153 GYVFQN
-162 NTRIYEANIPPLLRY
+162 ESTYIYEANIPPLLRY
-177 FHIKDISPSGWVKI
+177 FHIKDISPSGWVLV
-191 KGDPVE
+191 KGEPIE
-197 TQTQKQTA
+197 TQKQTTS
-205 CRHEYHVGH
+205 HYEYCVSH
-214 KCVVPQPEKETLVPY
+214 KDVVPQPDKETIVPY
-229 KIMSFDIEASSSH
+229 KIMSFDIEAGSSH
-242 GDFPIPVKTYKKL
+242 GDFPVPIKTYKKL

-261 ACLKEPA
+261 VCLKDPT
-268 AATKSEVQ
+268 AATNSEVQ
-276 RMVRT
+276 RMIRT
-281 AFHDPLKGRPLF
+281 AFHDKKNPVQY

-303 PKTAPGTQLMDA
+303 TKTVPTPAQLDA

-324 IQALIDEADPETLK
+324 IQTLVEEADPDVIS
-338 NANTIESMFEKL
+338 NMNTIERMFEKL
-350 KADAEAAANAD
+350 KTEADAE
-361 AEEEDGD
+361 D
-368 ADAEGNDD
+368 ADALADAVEDNDVTNDDNDD
-376 AKSVFTTNTW
+376 ARSVYTHATAGTHW
-386 TKPSLIPPITISS
+386 SKPTAASS
-399 GVAVKDKSIADM
+399 SSHSIAVM
-411 LQSSALDRETK
+411 LNSASLDRETK
-422 ITHMNDALLAVFPPV
+422 INHMNDALLAVFPAV

-444 IGSTFLR
+444 IGSTFIR
-451 YGEARPYLNHCLAL
+451 YGETRPYLNHCLAL
-465 GTCDPVP
+465 GTCDRVP
-472 GADIVSCKTE
+472 GAEIVSCKSE
-482 RALLQAWTALV
+482 RKLLQAWTELV

-503 YNIFGFDYN
+503 YNIFGFDYQ
-512 FMFHRAQENHVEDD
+512 FMFHRALGNNVEDD

-550 EETSIALAS
+550 EETSICLAS

-564 HYIAMPGRLQIDM
+564 HYIAMTGRLQIDM

-591 LDYVGAYFIGDDVL
+591 LDYVGSYFIGDDIINV
-605 RLEHHAESD
+605 EHRIEADADEVIPD
-614 SEVTRTRIFSKNL
+614 GKVTRIVSKNL
-627 AGLEVGNYIELEE
+627 TGLEVGNYVALEE
-640 TGHSTDPYKDGQKFQ
+640 TGHSTDPYKDGQKFR
-655 VLAVNPEAGH
+655 VVSINRAAGH
-665 FEIVGHETPDLKK
+665 FEIVGHETPDMKK

-720 HLMNKVDV
+720 HLMTKVDV

-777 SGEGYEG
+777 SGEGFEG

-833 RMVRETGEKDPKT
+833 NMVHETGEKDPKT
-846 GQHVY
+846 RQYIY

-856 YGYVDVEY
+856 YTYVDVEY
-864 DTYRWKPNPRV
+864 DTYRWKPNAR
-875 CVCGRRI
+875 
-882 VTDGIVVCDC
+882 
-892 GKRIVGG
+892 

-909 KVCRFAQFKHG
+909 KICRFAQFKDG
-920 SKAILPSILEELLAA
+920 AKAILPSILEELLAA
-935 RKATRK
+935 RKVTRK
-941 LAEQQSDP
+941 LAEKQSDP

-975 KTSTFYEVDVA
+975 KTSSFYEVDVA

-1056 EKYGNSDNWTQ
+1056 EKYGASPNTWTQ
-1067 CKEEGKQTKEVCE
+1067 CKEEGKQTKEVFE

-1151 LPQPTND
+1151 LPQPT
-1158 TTAPMVTTLTV
+1158 TAPMVTTVTV

-1216 AYPDL
+1216 AYPDF

-1229 KSSGVYKI
+1229 KSSYEI

-1242 KYGSIAEFVRTYRS
+1242 KYGSVVEFVRSYRS

-1261 QCKIIPTSILNGTRE
+1261 QCKIIPSVILNGSQE
-1276 VRESFWNG
+1276 IRESFWNG

-1340 RVQRKCTDSIKKIVT
+1340 RVQRKCPDSVKKIIT
-1355 LPFPAEENTHV
+1355 LPFSDKENTHV

-1395 NLTHTDG
+1395 NLSHTDG
-1402 TPIRGKQALE
+1402 TPIRGKPALE

-1417 ARQVGD
+1417 ARQVGA

-1491 ILTKQ
+1491 ILTKK
-1496 QDLEAAIN
+1496 QDLEAAVK

-1587 RAKRLKPNYSF
+1587 RTKRLKPNYSF

-1614 VLEQMAAF
+1614 VLEQMTAF
-1622 RRKKARFLEELESVR
+1622 RRKKARFLEELESVK
-1637 SNWSD
+1637 SNWTE

-1650 LDDLRFREVKELIFD
+1650 LDDLRFKEVKELIFD
-1665 EYLRQADN
+1665 DYLRQADN
-1673 LAKSNKSIT
+1673 MAKSNKSIT
-1682 EFFKAKK
+1682 EFFNAKKK

>member
-1 MAEIGSFRLFDFQV
+1 MQPEPNSFRLFDFQV
-15 RDEVAGTSGSG
+15 RDEVPGTQTTS
-26 SSGSSSGSATHKQF
+26 SSGSSSGSSSVPKKF
-40 SKDKKCF
+40 SKDKKRF
-47 TMQMFGIN
+47 TIHMFGIN
-55 ERGDTAC
+55 EQGQTCC
-62 IIVRDYQPFFYVK
+62 IIVRDYQPFFYAK
-75 VPEAWGFEAKSHFIA
+75 VPETWGFDAKARFIA
-90 DLKKAVGKFSEDSI
+90 ELKKAVGKFNEDSI

-109 KLLRRKALYGFD
+109 KLLRRKTLYGFD

-133 KNMATMNKAKNL
+133 KNTATMNKAKAL
-145 WYNRKGDE
+145 WYIRKGMHSE
-153 MRLHPHGYN
+153 MRLNHRGYN
-162 NTRIYEANIPPLLRY
+162 DTQIYEANIPPLLRY
-177 FHIKDISPSGWVKI
+177 FHIKDISPSGWVLV
-191 KGDPVE
+191 KGEPTTE
-197 TQTQKQTA
+197 SNKQTT
-205 CRHEYHVGH
+205 CSYEYCVGH
-214 KCVVPQPEKETLVPY
+214 KDVVPQPEKETLVPY

-242 GDFPIPVKTYKKL
+242 GDFPVPIKTYKKL

-268 AATKSEVQ
+268 AAATKSEVQ

-281 AFHDPLKGRPLF
+281 AFHDPKKGKPLF

-303 PKTAPGTQLMDA
+303 AKTIPTKEQLDA

-324 IQALIDEADPETLK
+324 VQTLVQEADPEAL
-338 NANTIESMFEKL
+338 NVNTIERMFEKQRAE
-350 KADAEAAANAD
+350 ADAEAD
-361 AEEEDGD
+361 AE
-368 ADAEGNDD
+368 AEADD
-376 AKSVFTTNTW
+376 AADDAADDKSVFTTNTHAW
-386 TKPSLIPPITISS
+386 TKPNTNANPVGSS
-399 GVAVKDKSIADM
+399 SSSDKSIADM
-411 LQSSALDRETK
+411 LQSAGLDRETK

-451 YGEARPYLNHCLAL
+451 YGESRPYLNHCLAL

-472 GADIVSCKTE
+472 RAQIETCKTE

-512 FMFHRAQENHVEDD
+512 FMFRRALENHVEDD
-526 FLKLSRNVD
+526 FLKLSRNAD

-541 DFKTGRVSI
+541 DFKTGRVEI
-550 EETSIALAS
+550 EQTSIALAS

-591 LDYVGAYFIGDDVL
+591 LDYVGSYFIGDDVL
-605 RLEHHAESD
+605 KVEHRIEADSD
-614 SEVTRTRIFSKNL
+614 SIIPDGKVTRIFSKNL
-627 AGLEVGNYIELEE
+627 VGLEVGNYIELEE

-655 VLAVNPEAGH
+655 VVAVNRAAGQ
-665 FEIVGHETPDLKK
+665 FEIVGHETPDLTK

-833 RMVRETGEKDPKT
+833 NLVRETGEKDPKT

-851 DNLPG
+851 DNLPN

-864 DTYRWKPNPRV
+864 DTYRWKPNPR
-875 CVCGRRI
+875 
-882 VTDGIVVCDC
+882 
-892 GKRIVGG
+892 

-909 KVCRFAQFKHG
+909 KVCRFAQG
-920 SKAILPSILEELLAA
+920 VKAILPSILEELLAA
-935 RKATRK
+935 RKSTRK

-1010 AECQTSKYGIVHTR
+1010 AVVTTKAHGTVLTR

-1032 VAAHTPVYVRLSGVI
+1032 VAAHTPVYVRLGGVI

-1056 EKYGNSDNWTQ
+1056 EKYGASPNTNTWTQ

-1151 LPQPTND
+1151 LPLPQPATD
-1158 TTAPMVTTLTV
+1158 EVPLITV

-1216 AYPDL
+1216 AHPDF

-1242 KYGSIAEFVRTYRS
+1242 KYGSVAEFVRSYRS

-1261 QCKIIPTSILNGTRE
+1261 QCKIIPTSILNNTRE

-1291 KDKHGYTRIDQKNQ
+1291 KDKNGYIRVDQKNQ
-1305 ISAACICLLAQSL
+1305 ISSACICLLAQSL

-1340 RVQRKCTDSIKKIVT
+1340 RVQRKCPDSIKKIIT
-1355 LPFPAEENTHV
+1355 LPFPAEENAYV

-1395 NLTHTDG
+1395 NLSHTDG

-1496 QDLEAAIN
+1496 QDLEAAVQ
-1504 FVRES
+1504 FVRGS
-1509 LQSLVDERV
+1509 LQSLVDECV

-1587 RAKRLKPNYSF
+1587 RAKRLKLNYSF

-1614 VLEQMAAF
+1614 VLEEMSAF

-1637 SNWSD
+1637 SNWTE

-1665 EYLRQADN
+1665 DYLRQADN
-1673 LAKSNKSIT
+1673 MAKSNKSIT
-1682 EFFKAKK
+1682 EFFRSNTKK

>member
-1 MAEIGSFRLFDFQV
+1 MVEPHSFRLFDFQV
-15 RDEVAGTSGSG
+15 SDQVGTQSNGTSG
-26 SSGSSSGSATHKQF
+26 SSGSSGGGRKHH
-40 SKDKKCF
+40 KDKKCF
-47 TMQMFGIN
+47 VIQMFGIN
-55 ERGDTAC
+55 ERGNTCC
-62 IIVRDYQPFFYVK
+62 IIVRNYEPFFYVK
-75 VPEAWGFEAKSHFIA
+75 VPETWGFDAKARFIA
-90 DLKKAVGKFSEDSI
+90 ELKKAVGKFSEDSI
-104 LTDEC
+104 LADEC
-109 KLLRRKALYGFD
+109 KLIRRKALYGFD
-121 GGKDHKFLMLKF
+121 GGKDHKFLLLKF
-133 KNMATMNKAKNL
+133 KNMATMTRVKNL
-145 WYNRKGDE
+145 WYERKGTE
-153 MRLHPHGYN
+153 WRLNPRGHVFQNEATH
-162 NTRIYEANIPPLLRY
+162 IYEANIPPLLRY

-191 KGDPVE
+191 KSEPIDSN
-197 TQTQKQTA
+197 KQTT
-205 CRHEYHVGH
+205 CQHEYCVGH
-214 KCVVPQPEKETLVPY
+214 KDIIPQPEKETIVPY

-242 GDFPIPVKTYKKL
+242 GDFPVPIKTYKKL
-255 AANIVD
+255 ATNIVD
-261 ACLKEPA
+261 ACLKDPA
-268 AATKSEVQ
+268 AATKSEVH
-276 RMVRT
+276 RMIRT
-281 AFHDPLKGRPLF
+281 AFHDNKSDPLF
-293 TLHDDIERIY
+293 TLYEDIDRIY
-303 PKTAPGTQLMDA
+303 TKTAPTDA
-315 MFERMWSTP
+315 MFERMWSTS
-324 IQALIDEADPETLK
+324 IQTLVAEADPEAL
-338 NANTIESMFEKL
+338 NVNTIESMFEKM
-350 KADAEAAANAD
+350 KAEADAEAEAFAD
-361 AEEEDGD
+361 DDDD
-368 ADAEGNDD
+368 ADAAGDD
-376 AKSVFTTNTW
+376 RSVFTTATSAPTW
-386 TKPSLIPPITISS
+386 TKPKPTASS
-399 GVAVKDKSIADM
+399 TASAIADM
-411 LQSSALDRETK
+411 LHSSSLDRETK
-422 ITHMNDALLAVFPPV
+422 INHMNDALLAVYPAV

-451 YGEARPYLNHCLAL
+451 YGEDRPYLNHCLVL

-472 GADIVSCKTE
+472 GAQIVSCRTE
-482 RALLQAWTALV
+482 RALLQAWTDLV

-503 YNIFGFDYN
+503 YNIFGFDYQ
-512 FMFHRAQENHVEDD
+512 FMFHRALENHVEDD
-526 FLKLSRNVD
+526 FLKLSRNSD

-564 HYIAMPGRLQIDM
+564 HYIAMTGRLQIDM

-591 LDYVGAYFIGDDVL
+591 LDYVGSYFIGDDV
-605 RLEHHAESD
+605 RAVEHRTESD
-614 SEVTRTRIFSKNL
+614 IEVTRIVSKNL

-640 TGHSTDPYKDGQKFQ
+640 TDHSTDPYKDGQKFQ
-655 VLAVNPEAGH
+655 VVAVNRAAGY
-665 FEIVGHETPDLKK
+665 FEIVGHETPDMKK

-833 RMVRETGEKDPKT
+833 NMVRETGEKDPKT
-846 GQHVY
+846 GQHIY
-851 DNLPG
+851 DNLPN
-856 YGYVDVEY
+856 YTYVDVEY
-864 DTYRWKPNPRV
+864 DTYRWKPNPR
-875 CVCGRRI
+875 
-882 VTDGIVVCDC
+882 
-892 GKRIVGG
+892 

-909 KVCRFAQFKHG
+909 KVCRFAQFKDG
-920 SKAILPSILEELLAA
+920 TKAILPSILEELLAA

-975 KTSTFYEVDVA
+975 KTSSFYEVDVA

-1000 KRMVEEVYGD
+1000 KRMVEEVYGNT
-1010 AECQTSKYGIVHTR
+1010 ECQTSKYGIVHTR

-1032 VAAHTPVYVRLSGVI
+1032 VAAHTPVYVRLGGVI

-1056 EKYGNSDNWTQ
+1056 EKYGASPNANTWTQ

-1151 LPQPTND
+1151 LPQPQPASD
-1158 TTAPMVTTLTV
+1158 EVPVITV
-1169 EQARVMGFFF
+1169 EQAIVMGSSFAV
-1179 GDGSCGDYHCE
+1179 D
-1190 SGNKCSWALNN
+1190 
-1201 ASMEFVQ
+1201 
-1208 KYLELCKI
+1208 
-1216 AYPDL
+1216 
-1221 EWVYNDTL
+1221 NDE
-1229 KSSGVYKI
+1229 K
-1237 TPKSK
+1237 
-1242 KYGSIAEFVRTYRS
+1242 
-1256 MMYYK
+1256 
-1261 QCKIIPTSILNGTRE
+1261 KIIPSSIINGSKE

-1284 MYDADGD
+1284 MLSEYKIPPIDDNEEEEEEEEEGVRGN
-1291 KDKHGYTRIDQKNQ
+1291 HWFPRIDQKNQ

-1340 RVQRKCTDSIKKIVT
+1340 RVQRKCPDSVKKIIT
-1355 LPFPAEENTHV
+1355 LPPPPSEENTYV

-1402 TPIRGKQALE
+1402 TPIRGKPALE

-1417 ARQVGD
+1417 ARQVGA

-1496 QDLEAAIN
+1496 QDLEAAIK

-1509 LQSLVDERV
+1509 LQTLVDERV

-1587 RAKRLKPNYSF
+1587 RANRLKPNYSF

-1622 RRKKARFLEELESVR
+1622 RRKKARFLQELSDVR
-1637 SNWSD
+1637 SNWAD

-1665 EYLRQADN
+1665 DYLRQADN

-1682 EFFKAKK
+1682 EFFKGKKH

>member
-1 MAEIGSFRLFDFQV
+1 MASQQQQQQQQQEQGSFRLFDFQV
-15 RDEVAGTSGSG
+15 RDEVTGSSSGGSG
-26 SSGSSSGSATHKQF
+26 SSSSGSGGHGIGRDKKQF
-40 SKDKKCF
+40 
-47 TMQMFGIN
+47 TIQMFGIN
-55 ERGDTAC
+55 EQGETCC
-62 IIVRDYQPFFYVK
+62 IVVRDYLPFFYAK
-75 VPEAWGFEAKSHFIA
+75 VPESWGFDAKALFIA
-90 DLKKAVGKFSEDSI
+90 DLKKAVGKFSEESI

-109 KLLRRKALYGFD
+109 KLIRRKTLYGFD

-133 KNMATMNKAKNL
+133 KNMATMNKVKAL
-145 WYNRKGDE
+145 WYERKGANSE
-153 MRLHPHGYN
+153 MRLNFRGYKG
-162 NTRIYEANIPPLLRY
+162 TQLYEANIPPLLRY
-177 FHIKDISPSGWVKI
+177 CHIKDISPSGWVKI
-191 KGDPVE
+191 KGAPIE
-197 TQTQKQTA
+197 SNKQTT
-205 CRHEYHVGH
+205 CRYEYRVGH
-214 KCVVPQPEKETLVPY
+214 KDVAPQPDKETRVPY

-242 GDFPIPVKTYKKL
+242 GDFPVPIKTYKKL
-255 AANIVD
+255 AMNIVD
-261 ACLKEPA
+261 ASLKDSA

-276 RMVRT
+276 RMIRT
-281 AFHDPLKGRPLF
+281 AFHDPQTGSPLF
-293 TLHDDIERIY
+293 TLHDDIDRIY
-303 PKTAPGTQLMDA
+303 TKTVPTMQSMDA

-324 IQALIDEADPETLK
+324 VQTLVQEADPETLHV
-338 NANTIESMFEKL
+338 NTIESMFEKL
-350 KADAEAAANAD
+350 KAEAEQEEQ
-361 AEEEDGD
+361 AEQAEDND
-368 ADAEGNDD
+368 EDD
-376 AKSVFTTNTW
+376 AADDMKSVYTTATTW
-386 TKPSLIPPITISS
+386 TKPPTSFSS
-399 GVAVKDKSIADM
+399 SSSSSASACAYSTDKSIADM
-411 LQSSALDRETK
+411 LRSPGLDRETK

-451 YGEARPYLNHCLAL
+451 YGEDRPYLNHCLAL

-472 GADIVSCKTE
+472 RAEIVSCKTE

-512 FMFHRAQENHVEDD
+512 FMFRRALENHVEDE
-526 FLKLSRNVD
+526 FLKLSRNAD

-541 DFKTGRVSI
+541 DFKTGRVDI
-550 EETSIALAS
+550 EQTSIALAS

-591 LDYVGAYFIGDDVL
+591 LDYVGSYFIGDDVL
-605 RLEHHAESD
+605 NLEHRVD
-614 SEVTRTRIFSKNL
+614 NTRIFSKNL
-627 AGLEVGNYIELEE
+627 VGLEVGNYIELEE

-655 VLAVNPEAGH
+655 VVAVNRAAAY
-665 FEIVGHETPDLKK
+665 FEIVGHETPDLTK

-833 RMVRETGEKDPKT
+833 NLIRETGEKDPKT
-846 GQHVY
+846 GQHIY
-851 DNLPG
+851 DNLPE
-856 YGYVDVEY
+856 YTYVDVEY
-864 DTYRWKPNPRV
+864 DTYRWKPNPR
-875 CVCGRRI
+875 
-882 VTDGIVVCDC
+882 
-892 GKRIVGG
+892 

-920 SKAILPSILEELLAA
+920 TKAILPSILEELLAA

-975 KTSTFYEVDVA
+975 KTSSFYEVDVA

-1010 AECQTSKYGIVHTR
+1010 AVVTTKAHGTVHTR
-1024 AEYVYGDS
+1024 AEYVYGD
-1032 VAAHTPVYVRLSGVI
+1032 
-1047 DVCPIEALA
+1047 
-1056 EKYGNSDNWTQ
+1056 
-1067 CKEEGKQTKEVCE
+1067 
-1080 MMCGV
+1080 
-1085 ETWSEKGWTR
+1085 
-1095 LHRVI
+1095 
-1100 RHALAPHKKM
+1100 
-1110 MRIVTHTGIV
+1110 
-1120 DVTDDHSLILANG
+1120 
-1133 EEISPK
+1133 
-1139 NVEIGTKLLHSA
+1139 
-1151 LPQPTND
+1151 
-1158 TTAPMVTTLTV
+1158 
-1169 EQARVMGFFF
+1169 
-1179 GDGSCGDYHCE
+1179 
-1190 SGNKCSWALNN
+1190 
-1201 ASMEFVQ
+1201 
-1208 KYLELCKI
+1208 
-1216 AYPDL
+1216 
-1221 EWVYNDTL
+1221 
-1229 KSSGVYKI
+1229 
-1237 TPKSK
+1237 
-1242 KYGSIAEFVRTYRS
+1242 
-1256 MMYYK
+1256 
-1261 QCKIIPTSILNGTRE
+1261 
-1276 VRESFWNG
+1276 
-1284 MYDADGD
+1284 
-1291 KDKHGYTRIDQKNQ
+1291 
-1305 ISAACICLLAQSL
+1305 
-1318 GWKTSLNTR
+1318 
-1327 SDKMDIYRATMTT
+1327 
-1340 RVQRKCTDSIKKIVT
+1340 
-1355 LPFPAEENTHV
+1355 
-1366 YDLTTDNHHFAAGI
+1366 
-1380 GNMIVHNTDSVFYTF
+1380 TDSVFYTF

-1496 QDLEAAIN
+1496 QDLEAAVK
-1504 FVRES
+1504 FVRGS
-1509 LQSLVDERV
+1509 LQTLVDERV

-1614 VLEQMAAF
+1614 VLEQMVAF

-1637 SNWSD
+1637 SNWTE

-1665 EYLRQADN
+1665 DYLRQADN
-1673 LAKSNKSIT
+1673 MAKSNKSIT
-1682 EFFKAKK
+1682 EFFKSNANKQTM

>member
-1 MAEIGSFRLFDFQV
+1 
-15 RDEVAGTSGSG
+15 
-26 SSGSSSGSATHKQF
+26 
-40 SKDKKCF
+40 
-47 TMQMFGIN
+47 MFGIN
-55 ERGDTAC
+55 ENGETCC
-62 IIVRDYQPFFYVK
+62 IIVNDHKPFFYAK
-75 VPEAWGFEAKSHFIA
+75 VPESWGFAAKALFIA
-90 DLKKAVGKFSEDSI
+90 ELKKAVGKFSEDSI
-104 LTDEC
+104 LADDC
-109 KLLRRKALYGFD
+109 KLIRRKTLYGFD

-133 KNMATMNKAKNL
+133 KNMATMNKVKNL
-145 WYNRKGDE
+145 WYSRKGDE
-153 MRLHPHGYN
+153 MRLNPCGYKE
-162 NTRIYEANIPPLLRY
+162 TQIYEANIPPLLRY
-177 FHIKDISPSGWVKI
+177 FHIKDISPSGWVKVNGEPI
-191 KGDPVE
+191 KS
-197 TQTQKQTA
+197 QKHTT
-205 CRHEYHVGH
+205 CHHEYHVGH
-214 KCVVPQPEKETLVPY
+214 KDVVPQTEKENRVPY

-242 GDFPIPVKTYKKL
+242 GDFPVPIKTYKKL

-261 ACLKEPA
+261 ACLKDPA
-268 AATKSEVQ
+268 TAATQSEVQ
-276 RMVRT
+276 RMIRT
-281 AFHDPLKGRPLF
+281 AFHDPLKGQPLF
-293 TLHDDIERIY
+293 TLHDDIDRIY
-303 PKTAPGTQLMDA
+303 TKTSPSLQQLDA
-315 MFERMWSTP
+315 MFDRMWSKT
-324 IQALIDEADPETLK
+324 IQTLVQEADPEVMQT
-338 NANTIESMFEKL
+338 NTIERMFEKL
-350 KADAEAAANAD
+350 KAEAD
-361 AEEEDGD
+361 ADDMDAGQDEDD
-368 ADAEGNDD
+368 ADEEGAD

-386 TKPSLIPPITISS
+386 APKPNPFAST
-399 GVAVKDKSIADM
+399 VASTVADKSIADM
-411 LQSSALDRETK
+411 LRSPGLDRETK
-422 ITHMNDALLAVFPPV
+422 INNMNDALLAVFPPV

-451 YGEARPYLNHCLAL
+451 YGEDRPYLNHCIAL

-472 GADIVSCKTE
+472 GAQIETCKTE
-482 RALLQAWTALV
+482 RKLLQSWTELV
-493 QREDPDIIIG
+493 QREDPDIVIG

-512 FMFHRAQENHVEDD
+512 FMFRRALENHVEDE
-526 FLKLSRNVD
+526 FLKLSRNAD

-541 DFKTGRVSI
+541 DFKTGRVGI

-559 GQYDL
+559 GQYEL
-564 HYIAMPGRLQIDM
+564 HYIAMPGRVQIDM

-591 LDYVGAYFIGDDVL
+591 LDYVGSYFIGDDV
-605 RLEHHAESD
+605 RSIEHHAD
-614 SEVTRTRIFSKNL
+614 RTRIFSKNL
-627 AGLEVGNYIELEE
+627 TGLEVGNYIELEE

-655 VLAVNPEAGH
+655 VVMVDRAAGQ
-665 FEIVGHETPDLKK
+665 FEIVGHETPDMKK

-763 REKNTLMPVIDKGP
+763 RDKNTLMPVIDKGP

-833 RMVRETGEKDPKT
+833 KLVRETGEKDPKT

-851 DNLPG
+851 DNLPE

-864 DTYRWKPNPRV
+864 DTYHWKPKPRV

-1032 VAAHTPVYVRLSGVI
+1032 VAAHTPVYVRLDGVI

-1056 EKYGNSDNWTQ
+1056 EKYGASWTQ
-1067 CKEEGKQTKEVCE
+1067 CTEEGKQSKEVCE

-1110 MRIVTHTGIV
+1110 IRIVTHTGIV
-1120 DVTDDHSLILANG
+1120 DVTDDHSLIMANG

-1151 LPQPTND
+1151 LPLPSV
-1158 TTAPMVTTLTV
+1158 VTMSTITV

-1242 KYGSIAEFVRTYRS
+1242 KYGSVAEFVRSYRS

-1291 KDKHGYTRIDQKNQ
+1291 KDKNGYIRVDQKNQ
-1305 ISAACICLLAQSL
+1305 ISSACICLLAQSI

-1340 RVQRKCTDSIKKIVT
+1340 RVQRKCPDSVKKIIT
-1355 LPFPAEENTHV
+1355 LPVEDNQCV

-1395 NLTHTDG
+1395 NLAHTDG
-1402 TPIRGKQALE
+1402 TPIRGKPALE

-1496 QDLEAAIN
+1496 QDLEAAVQ
-1504 FVRES
+1504 FVRGS
-1509 LQSLVDERV
+1509 LQSLVDEHV
-1518 PMDKLIITK
+1518 PMEKLIITK

-1571 DKKALQGER
+1571 DKKALQGDR

-1614 VLEQMAAF
+1614 VLEQMMAF
-1622 RRKKARFLEELESVR
+1622 RRKKARFLEELVSVR

-1665 EYLRQADN
+1665 DYLRQADN

>member
-1 MAEIGSFRLFDFQV
+1 LFDFQV
-15 RDEVAGTSGSG
+15 RDEVTGAGGSGSNSSTSSGSG
-26 SSGSSSGSATHKQF
+26 SGNGF

-47 TMQMFGIN
+47 TIQMFGIN
-55 ERGDTAC
+55 ERGETCC
-62 IIVRDYQPFFYVK
+62 ITVRDYQPFFYAK
-75 VPEAWGFEAKSHFIA
+75 VPESWGFEAKARFIA
-90 DLKKAVGKFSEDSI
+90 ELKKAVGKFSEDSI
-104 LTDEC
+104 LTDDC
-109 KLLRRKALYGFD
+109 KLIRRKALYGFD

-133 KNMATMNKAKNL
+133 KNMATMNKVKNL

-153 MRLHPHGYN
+153 MRLHSQGYN
-162 NTRIYEANIPPLLRY
+162 GTRIYEANIPPLLRY
-177 FHIKDISPSGWVKI
+177 FHIKDISPSGWVKV
-191 KGDPVE
+191 KGDPVDSN
-197 TQTQKQTA
+197 KQTT
-205 CRHEYHVGH
+205 CRYEYRVGH

-242 GDFPIPVKTYKKL
+242 GDFPVPIKTYKKL
-255 AANIVD
+255 ATNIVD
-261 ACLKEPA
+261 ACLKDPA
-268 AATKSEVQ
+268 TAATKSEVH

-293 TLHDDIERIY
+293 TPYDDIERIY
-303 PKTAPGTQLMDA
+303 TKTAPTNQELDA
-315 MFERMWSTP
+315 MFERMWTNP
-324 IQALIDEADPETLK
+324 IQLLIDEADPETLK
-338 NANTIESMFEKL
+338 NVNTIESMFEKY
-350 KADAEAAANAD
+350 KADAEADAEAD
-361 AEEEDGD
+361 ALD
-368 ADAEGNDD
+368 ADADNADEEGNDD
-376 AKSVFTTNTW
+376 RSVFTMATAVA
-386 TKPSLIPPITISS
+386 TKPHFSS
-399 GVAVKDKSIADM
+399 VPASGVKDKSIAEM

-422 ITHMNDALLAVFPPV
+422 INRMNDALLAVFPAV

-465 GTCDPVP
+465 GACNPVP

-493 QREDPDIIIG
+493 QREDPDIVIG

-512 FMFHRAQENHVEDD
+512 FMFHRAQENHVEDE
-526 FLKLSRNVD
+526 FLKLSRNAD

-591 LDYVGAYFIGDDVL
+591 LDYVGSYFIGDNVH
-605 RLEHHAESD
+605 RVEHPD
-614 SEVTRTRIFSKNL
+614 DRTRIFSKNL
-627 AGLEVGNYIELEE
+627 TGLEVGNYIELEE

-655 VLAVNPEAGH
+655 VIAVNPEAGY

-678 HVRWGVSKD
+678 QVRWGVSKD

-846 GQHVY
+846 GEHMY

-864 DTYRWKPNPRV
+864 DTYRWKPNPR
-875 CVCGRRI
+875 
-882 VTDGIVVCDC
+882 
-892 GKRIVGG
+892 

-909 KVCRFAQFKHG
+909 KVCRFAQFKDG
-920 SKAILPSILEELLAA
+920 TKAILPSILEELLAA

-941 LAEQQSDP
+941 LSEQQSDP

-975 KTSTFYEVDVA
+975 KTSSFYEVDVA

-1000 KRMVEEVYGD
+1000 KRMVEEVYGN
-1010 AECQTSKYGIVHTR
+1010 AVVPTKAHGTVRTR
-1024 AEYVYGDS
+1024 AEYVYGD
-1032 VAAHTPVYVRLSGVI
+1032 
-1047 DVCPIEALA
+1047 
-1056 EKYGNSDNWTQ
+1056 
-1067 CKEEGKQTKEVCE
+1067 
-1080 MMCGV
+1080 
-1085 ETWSEKGWTR
+1085 
-1095 LHRVI
+1095 
-1100 RHALAPHKKM
+1100 
-1110 MRIVTHTGIV
+1110 
-1120 DVTDDHSLILANG
+1120 
-1133 EEISPK
+1133 
-1139 NVEIGTKLLHSA
+1139 
-1151 LPQPTND
+1151 
-1158 TTAPMVTTLTV
+1158 
-1169 EQARVMGFFF
+1169 
-1179 GDGSCGDYHCE
+1179 
-1190 SGNKCSWALNN
+1190 
-1201 ASMEFVQ
+1201 
-1208 KYLELCKI
+1208 
-1216 AYPDL
+1216 
-1221 EWVYNDTL
+1221 
-1229 KSSGVYKI
+1229 
-1237 TPKSK
+1237 
-1242 KYGSIAEFVRTYRS
+1242 
-1256 MMYYK
+1256 
-1261 QCKIIPTSILNGTRE
+1261 
-1276 VRESFWNG
+1276 
-1284 MYDADGD
+1284 
-1291 KDKHGYTRIDQKNQ
+1291 
-1305 ISAACICLLAQSL
+1305 
-1318 GWKTSLNTR
+1318 
-1327 SDKMDIYRATMTT
+1327 
-1340 RVQRKCTDSIKKIVT
+1340 
-1355 LPFPAEENTHV
+1355 
-1366 YDLTTDNHHFAAGI
+1366 
-1380 GNMIVHNTDSVFYTF
+1380 TDSVFYTF

-1402 TPIRGKQALE
+1402 TPIRGKPALE

-1622 RRKKARFLEELESVR
+1622 RRKKARFLEELEAVR
-1637 SNWSD
+1637 SNWTE

>member
-1 MAEIGSFRLFDFQV
+1 MAEPNSFRLFDFQV
-15 RDEVAGTSGSG
+15 CDEVPGTNSR
-26 SSGSSSGSATHKQF
+26 SSSSSNSGGSNGGGAKHN
-40 SKDKKCF
+40 KDKKKF
-47 TMQMFGIN
+47 TIQMFGIN
-55 ERGDTAC
+55 EQGHTCC
-62 IIVRDYQPFFYVK
+62 IRVINHEPFFYVK
-75 VPEAWGFEAKSHFIA
+75 VPESWGFDAKARFLT
-90 DLKKAVGKFSEDSI
+90 DLKTAVGKYSEDSI
-104 LTDEC
+104 LVDEC
-109 KLLRRKALYGFD
+109 KLIRRKKLYGFD
-121 GGKDHKFLMLKF
+121 GGKDHKFIMLKF

-145 WYNRKGDE
+145 WYERKGTD
-153 MRLHPHGYN
+153 MRLNPRGYKE
-162 NTRIYEANIPPLLRY
+162 TQIYEANIPPLLRY
-177 FHIKDISPSGWVKI
+177 FHIKDISPSGWVKV
-191 KGDPVE
+191 KGQPIE
-197 TQTQKQTA
+197 SNKMTT
-205 CRHEYHVGH
+205 CRFEYCVGH
-214 KCVVPQPEKETLVPY
+214 KDVVPQPEKETLVPY

-242 GDFPIPVKTYKKL
+242 GDFPVPIKTYKKL

-261 ACLKEPA
+261 ACLKDPA
-268 AATKSEVQ
+268 TAATKSEVH
-276 RMVRT
+276 RMIRT
-281 AFHDPLKGRPLF
+281 AFNTESQPAM
-293 TLHDDIERIY
+293 TLHEDIDRIY
-303 PKTAPGTQLMDA
+303 TKTTPTPERLDA

-324 IQALIDEADPETLK
+324 VQTLVEEADPEVM
-338 NANTIESMFEKL
+338 NANTIESMFEKIRGEM
-350 KADAEAAANAD
+350 DAEANGGDDTEDDDAGD
-361 AEEEDGD
+361 AEDGRSVYTT
-368 ADAEGNDD
+368 ATAQPAWA
-376 AKSVFTTNTW
+376 AKKPATNKTNA
-386 TKPSLIPPITISS
+386 S
-399 GVAVKDKSIADM
+399 A
-411 LQSSALDRETK
+411 SSACSIPEMLRSTGLDRETK
-422 ITHMNDALLAVFPPV
+422 INHMNDALMAVFPPV

-451 YGEARPYLNHCLAL
+451 YGEDRPYLNHCLAL
-465 GTCDPVP
+465 GTCDTVS
-472 GADIVSCKTE
+472 GAQIVSCKTE
-482 RALLQAWTALV
+482 RALLQAWTQLV

-503 YNIFGFDYN
+503 YNIFGFDYQ
-512 FMFHRAQENHVEDD
+512 FMFHRALENHVEDE
-526 FLKLSRNVD
+526 FLKLSRNAD

-564 HYIAMPGRLQIDM
+564 HYIGMPGRLQVDM

-591 LDYVGAYFIGDDVL
+591 LDYVGSYFIGDDVKSI
-605 RLEHHAESD
+605 EHRVEADSD
-614 SEVTRTRIFSKNL
+614 SVIPDGKVTRIVSKNL
-627 AGLEVGNYIELEE
+627 TGLEVGNYIELEE
-640 TGHSTDPYKDGQKFQ
+640 TSHSTDPYKDGQKFQ
-655 VLAVNPEAGH
+655 VVAVDRTAGY
-665 FEIVGHETPDLKK
+665 FEIIGHETPDMKK

-720 HLMNKVDV
+720 HLMKKVDV

-833 RMVRETGEKDPKT
+833 NLICETGEKDTKT
-846 GQHVY
+846 GEHVY

-864 DTYRWKPNPRV
+864 DTYRWKPNPR
-875 CVCGRRI
+875 
-882 VTDGIVVCDC
+882 
-892 GKRIVGG
+892 

-909 KVCRFAQFKHG
+909 KVCRFAQFKDG
-920 SKAILPSILEELLAA
+920 TKAILPSILEELLAA
-935 RKATRK
+935 RKSTRK

-975 KTSTFYEVDVA
+975 KTSSFYEVDVA

-1000 KRMVEEVYGD
+1000 KRMVEEVYGN
-1010 AECQTSKYGIVHTR
+1010 AECQTSKHGVVYTR

-1032 VAAHTPVYVRLSGVI
+1032 VAAHTPVYVRFDGAI
-1047 DVCPIEALA
+1047 NVCPIEALA
-1056 EKYGNSDNWTQ
+1056 EKYGVNPNEWTD
-1067 CKEEGKQTKEVCE
+1067 CKEDGKQTKQVCE

-1085 ETWSEKGWTR
+1085 ETWSDKGWTR

-1100 RHALAPHKKM
+1100 RHVLAPHKKM
-1110 MRIVTHTGIV
+1110 MRIVSHTGIV
-1120 DVTDDHSLILANG
+1120 DVTDDHSLILSTG

-1139 NVEIGTKLLHSA
+1139 NVEIGTKLLHCA
-1151 LPQPTND
+1151 LPQPTIQ
-1158 TTAPMVTTLTV
+1158 TAHDEITI
-1169 EQARVMGFFF
+1169 EQARVMG
-1179 GDGSCGDYHCE
+1179 
-1190 SGNKCSWALNN
+1190 
-1201 ASMEFVQ
+1201 ASFT
-1208 KYLELCKI
+1208 
-1216 AYPDL
+1216 AD
-1221 EWVYNDTL
+1221 NDE
-1229 KSSGVYKI
+1229 K
-1237 TPKSK
+1237 
-1242 KYGSIAEFVRTYRS
+1242 
-1256 MMYYK
+1256 
-1261 QCKIIPTSILNGTRE
+1261 KIIPTNILNGTKE

-1284 MYDADGD
+1284 MFMNED
-1291 KDKHGYTRIDQKNQ
+1291 KNVNSTIEKEGARGNTWFPRIDQKNQ
-1305 ISAACICLLAQSL
+1305 ISSACICLLAQSL

-1340 RVQRKCTDSIKKIVT
+1340 GVQRKCPDSIKKIIP
-1355 LPFPAEENTHV
+1355 LPVVENQCV

-1395 NLTHTDG
+1395 NLADKDG

-1491 ILTKQ
+1491 ILTKK
-1496 QDLEAAIN
+1496 QDLEAAVH
-1504 FVRES
+1504 FVRDS
-1509 LQSLVDERV
+1509 LQTLVDERV

-1527 SLRSTYKNPQQIAHK
+1527 SLRSNYKNPQQIAHK

-1637 SNWSD
+1637 SNWTD
-1642 SDDKLQKK
+1642 TDDKLQKK
-1650 LDDLRFREVKELIFD
+1650 LDDLRFKEVKELIFD
-1665 EYLRQADN
+1665 DYLRQADN

>member
-1 MAEIGSFRLFDFQV
+1 MAEPGSFRLFDFQV
-15 RDEVAGTSGSG
+15 RDEVGSGGSGGSGSSAGSG
-26 SSGSSSGSATHKQF
+26 SSGIK
-40 SKDKKCF
+40 KDRKCF

-55 ERGDTAC
+55 EQGDTC
-62 IIVRDYQPFFYVK
+62 CVIVRDYQPFFYAK
-75 VPEAWGFEAKSHFIA
+75 VPETWGFDAKARFI
-90 DLKKAVGKFSEDSI
+90 DELKKAVGKFSEDSI

-109 KLLRRKALYGFD
+109 KLLRRKTLYGFD

-133 KNMATMNKAKNL
+133 KNMATMNKVKNL
-145 WYNRKGDE
+145 WYSRKGDE

-162 NTRIYEANIPPLLRY
+162 GTQIYEANIPPLLRY

-191 KGDPVE
+191 KGEPIDSN
-197 TQTQKQTA
+197 KQTT
-205 CRHEYHVGH
+205 CRYEYCVGH

-242 GDFPIPVKTYKKL
+242 GDFPVPIKTYKKL
-255 AANIVD
+255 ASNIVD
-261 ACLKEPA
+261 ACLKEPS

-276 RMVRT
+276 RMIRT
-281 AFHDPLKGRPLF
+281 AFHDPKSKPLI

-303 PKTAPGTQLMDA
+303 TKRVPSSQELDA

-324 IQALIDEADPETLK
+324 MQTLVQEADPDALTV
-338 NANTIESMFEKL
+338 NTIERMFEKQRAE
-350 KADAEAAANAD
+350 ADAEFANNDDDGDDADDAAAAAD
-361 AEEEDGD
+361 DR
-368 ADAEGNDD
+368 
-376 AKSVFTTNTW
+376 SVFTTNTYAYAW
-386 TKPSLIPPITISS
+386 NQNSKPPTPSAS
-399 GVAVKDKSIADM
+399 DKSIADM
-411 LQSSALDRETK
+411 LRSPGLDRETK
-422 ITHMNDALLAVFPPV
+422 INHMNDALLAVFPAV

-451 YGEARPYLNHCLAL
+451 YGEDRPYLNHCLAL
-465 GTCDPVP
+465 GSCDPVP
-472 GADIVSCKTE
+472 GAQIESCKTE

-512 FMFHRAQENHVEDD
+512 FMFRRALENHVEDD
-526 FLKLSRNVD
+526 FLKLSRNAD

-541 DFKTGRVSI
+541 DFKTGRVDI
-550 EETSIALAS
+550 EQTSIALAS

-591 LDYVGAYFIGDDVL
+591 LDYVGSYFIGDDVIN
-605 RLEHHAESD
+605 LEHHAD
-614 SEVTRTRIFSKNL
+614 RTRIFSKNL
-627 AGLEVGNYIELEE
+627 TGLEVGNYIELEE

-655 VLAVNPEAGH
+655 VVMVDRAAGH
-665 FEIVGHETPDLKK
+665 FEIVGHETPDMTK

-833 RMVRETGEKDPKT
+833 NMVRETGEKDPKT

-864 DTYRWKPNPRV
+864 DTYRWKPNPR
-875 CVCGRRI
+875 
-882 VTDGIVVCDC
+882 
-892 GKRIVGG
+892 

-975 KTSTFYEVDVA
+975 KTSSFYEVDVA

-1010 AECQTSKYGIVHTR
+1010 AVVTTKAHGTVLTR

-1056 EKYGNSDNWTQ
+1056 EKYGANPDNWTQ

-1080 MMCGV
+1080 MMGGV

-1100 RHALAPHKKM
+1100 RHTLAPHKKM

-1158 TTAPMVTTLTV
+1158 TTSPMVTTVTV
-1169 EQARVMGFFF
+1169 EQARVMGISFAA
-1179 GDGSCGDYHCE
+1179 D
-1190 SGNKCSWALNN
+1190 
-1201 ASMEFVQ
+1201 
-1208 KYLELCKI
+1208 
-1216 AYPDL
+1216 
-1221 EWVYNDTL
+1221 NDE
-1229 KSSGVYKI
+1229 K
-1237 TPKSK
+1237 
-1242 KYGSIAEFVRTYRS
+1242 
-1256 MMYYK
+1256 
-1261 QCKIIPTSILNGTRE
+1261 KIIPASILNGTRE

-1284 MYDADGD
+1284 MLSEYKIPPIDDNEEEEGVRGN
-1291 KDKHGYTRIDQKNQ
+1291 HWFLHIDQKNQ

-1327 SDKMDIYRATMTT
+1327 SDIYRATMTT
-1340 RVQRKCTDSIKKIVT
+1340 RVQRKCPDSVKKIVT
-1355 LPFPAEENTHV
+1355 LPVEENQCV

-1380 GNMIVHNTDSVFYTF
+1380 GNIIVHNTDSVFYTF
-1395 NLTHTDG
+1395 NLTNMDG

-1496 QDLEAAIN
+1496 QDLEAAIK

-1622 RRKKARFLEELESVR
+1622 RRKKARFLEELETVR
-1637 SNWSD
+1637 SNWTE

-1665 EYLRQADN
+1665 DYLRQADN
-1673 LAKSNKSIT
+1673 MAKSNKSIT
-1682 EFFKAKK
+1682 EFFKSAANK

>member
-1 MAEIGSFRLFDFQV
+1 MP
-15 RDEVAGTSGSG
+15 GTGTGSG
-26 SSGSSSGSATHKQF
+26 SASSNSSSGGFKKQA
-40 SKDKKCF
+40 KDKKHF
-47 TMQMFGIN
+47 VIQMFGIN
-55 ERGDTAC
+55 EHGETCC
-62 IIVRDYQPFFYVK
+62 IIVRNYEPFFYVK
-75 VPEAWGFEAKSHFIA
+75 VPETWGFEAKARFISE
-90 DLKKAVGKFSEDSI
+90 LKKDIGKFSEDSI
-104 LTDEC
+104 LVDEC
-109 KLLRRKALYGFD
+109 KLLRRKTLYGFD
-121 GGKDHKFLMLKF
+121 GGKDHKFLLLKF
-133 KNMATMNKAKNL
+133 KNMATMNKVKNL
-145 WYNRKGDE
+145 WYERKGTD
-153 MRLHPHGYN
+153 MRLNPRGHKDTY
-162 NTRIYEANIPPLLRY
+162 IYEANIPPLLRY
-177 FHIKDISPSGWVKI
+177 FHIKDISPSGWVKV
-191 KGDPVE
+191 KGEPIE
-197 TQTQKQTA
+197 TQKQTT
-205 CRHEYHVGH
+205 CRYEYSVGH
-214 KCVVPQPEKETLVPY
+214 KDVVAHPEKETLVPY

-242 GDFPIPVKTYKKL
+242 GDFPVPIKSYKKL

-261 ACLKEPA
+261 VCLKTPES
-268 AATKSEVQ
+268 TTRSEVH
-276 RMVRT
+276 RMIRT
-281 AFHDPLKGRPLF
+281 AFHDKKTQPPVSF
-293 TLHDDIERIY
+293 TIHDDIERIY
-303 PKTAPGTQLMDA
+303 TKTVPTPAQLDA
-315 MFERMWSTP
+315 AFERMWSTP
-324 IQALIDEADPETLK
+324 INTLVEEADPDVML
-338 NANTIESMFEKL
+338 NVNTIERMFEKM
-350 KADAEAAANAD
+350 KAENDAL
-361 AEEEDGD
+361 AECDGEDDDGD
-368 ADAEGNDD
+368 ADDD
-376 AKSVFTTNTW
+376 DGRSVFTTAT
-386 TKPSLIPPITISS
+386 
-399 GVAVKDKSIADM
+399 GAVKPIATAAAAYAYSANPAAAPAHSISDM

-422 ITHMNDALLAVFPPV
+422 INHMNDALCAVFPPV

-451 YGEARPYLNHCLAL
+451 YGEDRPYLNHCLAL

-472 GADIVSCKTE
+472 TAEIVSCKTE
-482 RALLQAWTALV
+482 RKLLQAWTELV

-503 YNIFGFDYN
+503 YNIFGFDYQ
-512 FMFHRAQENHVEDD
+512 FMFHRALENHVEDD
-526 FLKLSRNVD
+526 FLKLSRNAD

-564 HYIAMPGRLQIDM
+564 HYIAMSGRLQIDM

-591 LDYVGAYFIGDDVL
+591 LDYVGSYFIGDDVL
-605 RLEHHAESD
+605 KVEHRVEAD
-614 SEVTRTRIFSKNL
+614 DGKVTRIVSKNL
-627 AGLEVGNYIELEE
+627 SGLEVGNYIELEE
-640 TGHSTDPYKDGQKFQ
+640 TGHSTDPYKDGHKFQ
-655 VLAVNPEAGH
+655 VVAVNRDGKDSY
-665 FEIVGHETPDLKK
+665 FEIVGHETPDMKK

-720 HLMNKVDV
+720 HLMKKVDV
-728 ITGYNE
+728 VTGYNE

-833 RMVRETGEKDPKT
+833 NLVRETGEKDPKT
-846 GQHVY
+846 RQHIY
-851 DNLPG
+851 DNLLN
-856 YGYVDVEY
+856 YDYVDVEY
-864 DTYRWKPNPRV
+864 DTYRWKPNAR
-875 CVCGRRI
+875 
-882 VTDGIVVCDC
+882 
-892 GKRIVGG
+892 

-909 KVCRFAQFKHG
+909 KVCRFAQFKDG
-920 SKAILPSILEELLAA
+920 TKAILPSILEELLAA

-975 KTSTFYEVDVA
+975 KTSSFYEVDVA

-1000 KRMVEEVYGD
+1000 KRMVEEVYGN
-1010 AECQTSKYGIVHTR
+1010 TVVTTKVHGTVQTR
-1024 AEYVYGDS
+1024 AEYVYGD
-1032 VAAHTPVYVRLSGVI
+1032 
-1047 DVCPIEALA
+1047 
-1056 EKYGNSDNWTQ
+1056 
-1067 CKEEGKQTKEVCE
+1067 
-1080 MMCGV
+1080 
-1085 ETWSEKGWTR
+1085 
-1095 LHRVI
+1095 
-1100 RHALAPHKKM
+1100 
-1110 MRIVTHTGIV
+1110 
-1120 DVTDDHSLILANG
+1120 
-1133 EEISPK
+1133 
-1139 NVEIGTKLLHSA
+1139 
-1151 LPQPTND
+1151 
-1158 TTAPMVTTLTV
+1158 
-1169 EQARVMGFFF
+1169 
-1179 GDGSCGDYHCE
+1179 
-1190 SGNKCSWALNN
+1190 
-1201 ASMEFVQ
+1201 
-1208 KYLELCKI
+1208 
-1216 AYPDL
+1216 
-1221 EWVYNDTL
+1221 
-1229 KSSGVYKI
+1229 
-1237 TPKSK
+1237 
-1242 KYGSIAEFVRTYRS
+1242 
-1256 MMYYK
+1256 
-1261 QCKIIPTSILNGTRE
+1261 
-1276 VRESFWNG
+1276 
-1284 MYDADGD
+1284 
-1291 KDKHGYTRIDQKNQ
+1291 
-1305 ISAACICLLAQSL
+1305 
-1318 GWKTSLNTR
+1318 
-1327 SDKMDIYRATMTT
+1327 
-1340 RVQRKCTDSIKKIVT
+1340 
-1355 LPFPAEENTHV
+1355 
-1366 YDLTTDNHHFAAGI
+1366 
-1380 GNMIVHNTDSVFYTF
+1380 TDSVFYTF
-1395 NLTHTDG
+1395 NLETLEG
-1402 TPIRGKQALE
+1402 VPIRGKQALE

-1491 ILTKQ
+1491 ILTKK
-1496 QDLEAAIN
+1496 QDLEAAVQ

-1571 DKKALQGER
+1571 NKKALQGER

-1587 RAKRLKPNYSF
+1587 RANRLKPNYSF

-1614 VLEQMAAF
+1614 VLEQMSAF
-1622 RRKKARFLEELESVR
+1622 RRKKARFLEELESVKC
-1637 SNWSD
+1637 NWTE

-1650 LDDLRFREVKELIFD
+1650 LDDLRFKEVKELIFD
-1665 EYLRQADN
+1665 DYLRQADN
-1673 LAKSNKSIT
+1673 MAKSNKSIT
-1682 EFFKAKK
+1682 EFFKGKGK

>member
-1 MAEIGSFRLFDFQV
+1 MATTEVGSFRLFDFQT
-15 RDEVAGTSGSG
+15 RDECGSG
-26 SSGSSSGSATHKQF
+26 PASSSSSSGDSYGPRKF
-40 SKDKKCF
+40 SKDKKQF
-47 TMQMFGIN
+47 VIQMFGIN
-55 ERGDTAC
+55 EQGETC
-62 IIVRDYQPFFYVK
+62 CVTVRDHQPFFYAK
-75 VPEAWGFEAKSHFIA
+75 VPETWGFDAKALFLA
-90 DLKKAVGKFSEDSI
+90 ELKKAVGKFNEESI

-109 KLLRRKALYGFD
+109 KLIRRKTLYGFD
-121 GGKDHKFLMLKF
+121 GGKDHKFIMLKF
-133 KNMATMNKAKNL
+133 KNMATMNRVKAL
-145 WYNRKGDE
+145 WYERKGANSE
-153 MRLHPHGYN
+153 MRLNRHGYKG
-162 NTRIYEANIPPLLRY
+162 TQIYEANIPPLLRY
-177 FHIKDISPSGWVKI
+177 FHIKDISPSGWVKV
-191 KGDPVE
+191 KGDPIE
-197 TQTQKQTA
+197 TQTQKQTT
-205 CRHEYHVGH
+205 CRYEYCVGH
-214 KCVVPQPEKETLVPY
+214 KDVAPQPEKETRVPY

-242 GDFPIPVKTYKKL
+242 GDFPVPIKTYKKL
-255 AANIVD
+255 ATNIVD
-261 ACLKEPA
+261 ACLKDPA
-268 AATKSEVQ
+268 NAATQSEVH
-276 RMVRT
+276 RMIRT
-281 AFHDPLKGRPLF
+281 AFHDPQKGQPLF
-293 TLHDDIERIY
+293 TPHDDIERIY
-303 PKTAPGTQLMDA
+303 TKTVPSSQQLDA
-315 MFERMWSTP
+315 MFERMWTTP
-324 IQALIDEADPETLK
+324 VQTLLAEADPEALSV
-338 NANTIESMFEKL
+338 NTIERMFEKI
-350 KADAEAAANAD
+350 KAEADAEAEA
-361 AEEEDGD
+361 D
-368 ADAEGNDD
+368 ADADADQDADNNDDDD
-376 AKSVFTTNTW
+376 AKSVFTTMTGVSKAPW
-386 TKPSLIPPITISS
+386 EKATATATATATASS
-399 GVAVKDKSIADM
+399 TSSTIADM
-411 LQSSALDRETK
+411 LRSPGLDRETK
-422 ITHMNDALLAVFPPV
+422 INHMNDALLAVFPAV

-451 YGEARPYLNHCLAL
+451 YGDDRPYLNHCLVI
-465 GTCDPVP
+465 GSCDPVP
-472 GADIVSCKTE
+472 GAEIVSCKTE

-512 FMFHRAQENHVEDD
+512 FMFRRALENHVEDE
-526 FLKLSRNVD
+526 FLKLSRNAD

-541 DFKTGRVSI
+541 DFKTGRVEI
-550 EETSIALAS
+550 EQTSIALAS

-591 LDYVGAYFIGDDVL
+591 LDYVGSYFIGDDVIN
-605 RLEHHAESD
+605 LEHRVEADAD
-614 SEVTRTRIFSKNL
+614 SIIPDGKVTRIKSNNL
-627 AGLEVGNYIELEE
+627 VGLEVGNYIALEE

-655 VLAVNPEAGH
+655 VIAVNRAAGY
-665 FEIVGHETPDLKK
+665 FEIVGHETPDLTR

-705 AVIAKYCI
+705 AVIAKYCV

-833 RMVRETGEKDPKT
+833 NMVRETGEKDPKT

-851 DNLPG
+851 DNLPE

-864 DTYRWKPNPRV
+864 DTYRWKPNAR
-875 CVCGRRI
+875 
-882 VTDGIVVCDC
+882 
-892 GKRIVGG
+892 

-920 SKAILPSILEELLAA
+920 TKAILPSILEELLAA

-941 LAEQQSDP
+941 LAEQESDP
-949 FMANVLDKRQLAYK
+949 FMSNVLDKRQLAYK

-975 KTSTFYEVDVA
+975 KTSSFYEVDVA

-1010 AECQTSKYGIVHTR
+1010 AVVTTKAHGTVLTR

-1032 VAAHTPVYVRLSGVI
+1032 VAAHTPVYVRLDGVI

-1056 EKYGNSDNWTQ
+1056 EKYGASWAQ

-1080 MMCGV
+1080 MLCGV

-1151 LPQPTND
+1151 LPLPSV
-1158 TTAPMVTTLTV
+1158 VTTPTV
-1169 EQARVMGFFF
+1169 TIKQARVMG
-1179 GDGSCGDYHCE
+1179 
-1190 SGNKCSWALNN
+1190 
-1201 ASMEFVQ
+1201 ASF
-1208 KYLELCKI
+1208 
-1216 AYPDL
+1216 AAD
-1221 EWVYNDTL
+1221 NDE
-1229 KSSGVYKI
+1229 K
-1237 TPKSK
+1237 
-1242 KYGSIAEFVRTYRS
+1242 
-1256 MMYYK
+1256 
-1261 QCKIIPTSILNGTRE
+1261 KIIPTSILNGTRE

-1284 MYDADGD
+1284 MLSEYKIPPIDDNEEEDEDEEEEEGVRGD
-1291 KDKHGYTRIDQKNQ
+1291 HWFPRIDQKNQ
-1305 ISAACICLLAQSL
+1305 ISSACICLLAQSL

-1327 SDKMDIYRATMTT
+1327 SNIYRATMTT
-1340 RVQRKCTDSIKKIVT
+1340 GVQRKCPDSIKKIVT
-1355 LPFPAEENTHV
+1355 LPFPAEENAYV

-1395 NLTHTDG
+1395 NLSHTDG

-1496 QDLEAAIN
+1496 QDLEAAIK

-1509 LQSLVDERV
+1509 LQILVDERV

-1614 VLEQMAAF
+1614 VLEQMVAF

-1637 SNWSD
+1637 SNWTE

-1665 EYLRQADN
+1665 DYLRQADN
-1673 LAKSNKSIT
+1673 MAKSNKSIT
-1682 EFFKAKK
+1682 EFFKTKK